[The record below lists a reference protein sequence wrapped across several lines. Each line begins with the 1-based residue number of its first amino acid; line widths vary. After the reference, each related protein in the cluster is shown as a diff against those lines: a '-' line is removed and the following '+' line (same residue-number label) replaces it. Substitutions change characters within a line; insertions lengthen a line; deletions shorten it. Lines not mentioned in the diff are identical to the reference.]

1 MMNIEERNWHALD
14 VSQVKQDVE
23 VDDEGGLSA
32 SSVATRQEQYGKNVL
47 PEKEKTPE
55 IIKFLRQFN
64 DVLVYVLLG
73 AAVVTGFLGEYI
85 DTAVILLVVTVI
97 GVVGYLQENKAEE
110 ALEGIKKMLE
120 TKATVIRDG
129 KQTQIDSSELVIGDL
144 LVLAAGDKVPA
155 DARVILAEK
164 FKVEESALTGE
175 ATTVEKKSDVVAE
188 DAVLADRK
196 NMVYSGTSVATGSAK
211 AIVIAIGEGTELGQI
226 NASIADVKSVKT
238 PLIRQT
244 TKFGQT
250 VSIAILIISVVIY
263 AFGYFYR
270 DYEPIEL
277 MLTTIGLAVAAIPE
291 GLPAVISIILALGVR
306 NMADKKAIVRSL
318 PSVETLG
325 AVSVICTD
333 KTGTLTKNEMTVKQI
348 VTLHHDVEVSGSGYA
363 PTGDI
368 ELNGQPFDLDDD
380 EMMVDL
386 LTVGKTCNDAQLHEE
401 NGEWVIN
408 GDPTEACLLTVAEK
422 AETPIERLKLI
433 SKIPFDSDYK
443 YMATLVD
450 YKGERMIFV
459 KGAPDR
465 LFEMAA
471 AEEFDEAYWDEKR
484 KEIADRGQR
493 VLGAGFKR
501 VDASKESID
510 HEDVENSLTFLGLFG
525 IVDPPRQEAIEAV
538 ASCREAGI
546 RIKMITGDH
555 KDTAVAIA
563 RELGMEVEGALEGRE
578 LTEMSDEEIKEA
590 SIHNDVF
597 ARTSPNDKLR
607 LVTGLQENG
616 LITSMTGDGVNDAPA
631 LKRADIGVAMGI
643 KGTEVA
649 KEAAQMVLVDD
660 NFKTI
665 YNAVREGRRVYD
677 NLKKTILF
685 LLPTNGG
692 QALLVAMSILL
703 GAAAP
708 LSPVQILWV
717 NMVVAITLS
726 LAIAFE
732 PLEEGTMKRPPRPS
746 DVPLLSRY
754 YVFRVTFVSILI
766 GGGSLVINYMLGD
779 FDYSTEK
786 LQTITLNTI
795 VMAQL
800 FHLYNCRTELLP
812 AFNRHFFV
820 NKITF
825 VVSGLLIAL
834 QLLITYVP
842 FMHTLFGTASLSLM
856 DWTYPVVFGFIVFII
871 VEIEKAISRRI
882 LKDRSIH

>member
-1 MMNIEERNWHALD
+1 M
-14 VSQVKQDVE
+14 
-23 VDDEGGLSA
+23 
-32 SSVATRQEQYGKNVL
+32 

-64 DVLVYVLLG
+64 DVLVYVLLA

-85 DTAVILLVVTVI
+85 DTIVIVLVVTII

-110 ALEGIKKMLE
+110 ALEGIKKLLE
-120 TKATVIRDG
+120 TKATVVRNG
-129 KQTQIDSSELVIGDL
+129 KQSEIDSSDLVVGDV

-155 DARVILAEK
+155 DARVVQAEK

-175 ATTVEKKSDVVAE
+175 ATTVEKKSDVVKE
-188 DAVLADRK
+188 ESVLADRK

-211 AIVIAIGEGTELGQI
+211 AIVTAIGEGTELGQI
-226 NASIADVKSVKT
+226 NASISEVQTVKT

-263 AFGYFYR
+263 AFGYFLR
-270 DYEPIEL
+270 DYEPVEL

-306 NMADKKAIVRSL
+306 NMAEQKAIVRSL

-348 VTLHHDVEVSGSGYA
+348 VTANHDIEVSGSGYA
-363 PTGDI
+363 PNGDL

-380 EMMVDL
+380 ESMIDL
-386 LTVGKTCNDAQLHEE
+386 LTVGKTCNDAQLNEE
-401 NGEWVIN
+401 DGDWVIN

-422 AETPIERLKLI
+422 AERPIERLKVI
-433 SKIPFDSDYK
+433 SKIPFDSEYK

-465 LFEMAA
+465 LFDMALS
-471 AEEFDEAYWDEKR
+471 EDFKQDYWDEKR

-493 VLGAGFKR
+493 VLGAGLKR
-501 VDASKESID
+501 VDSSKASID
-510 HEDVENSLTFLGLFG
+510 HEDVEDGLTFLGLFG
-525 IVDPPRQEAIEAV
+525 IVDPPRQEAIDAV
-538 ASCREAGI
+538 AACRDAGI

-563 RELGMEVEGALEGRE
+563 KELGMEVEGALEGRE
-578 LTEMSDEEIKEA
+578 LTDMTDEEIKEA
-590 SIHNDVF
+590 SVHNDVF

-607 LVTGLQENG
+607 LVKGLQENG

-649 KEAAQMVLVDD
+649 KEASQMVLVDD

-732 PLEEGTMKRPPRPS
+732 PLEESTMKRPPRPAN
-746 DVPLLSRY
+746 VPLLSRY
-754 YVFRVTFVSILI
+754 YIFRVTFVSIII
-766 GGGSLVINYMLGD
+766 GGGSLWINYMLGD

-786 LQTITLNTI
+786 LQTITLNAI

-800 FHLYNCRTELLP
+800 FHLYNCRTELAP
-812 AFNRHFFV
+812 AFNRHFFD
-820 NKITF
+820 NKIAF
-825 VVSGLLIAL
+825 LVSALLIAL
-834 QLLITYVP
+834 QFFITYVP
-842 FMHTLFGTASLSLM
+842 FMHTLFGTAPLTWE
-856 DWTYPVVFGFIVFII
+856 DWIYPVAFGAVVFII
-871 VEIEKAISRRI
+871 VEIEKAISRRVI
-882 LKDRSIH
+882 GIRNIH

>member
-1 MMNIEERNWHALD
+1 MQNEDRPWHAL
-14 VSQVKQDVE
+14 E
-23 VDDEGGLSA
+23 VDEVRTHLETDLESGLTTE
-32 SSVATRQEQYGKNVL
+32 SVTRRQEEFGKNVL

-55 IIKFLRQFN
+55 IVKFLRQFN
-64 DVLVYVLLG
+64 DVLVYVLLA

-85 DTAVILLVVTVI
+85 DTIVIVLVVTII

-110 ALEGIKKMLE
+110 ALEGIKKLLE
-120 TKATVIRDG
+120 TKAIVIRNG
-129 KQTQIDSSELVIGDL
+129 KQSEIDSSDLVVGDV

-155 DARVILAEK
+155 DARVVQAEK

-175 ATTVEKKSDVVAE
+175 ATTVEKKPDVVKE

-196 NMVYSGTSVATGSAK
+196 NMVYSGTSVVTGSAK
-211 AIVIAIGEGTELGQI
+211 AIVTAIGEGTELGQI
-226 NASIADVKSVKT
+226 NASISEVQTVKT

-263 AFGYFYR
+263 AFGYFLR
-270 DYEPIEL
+270 EYEPVEL

-306 NMADKKAIVRSL
+306 NMAEQKAIVRSL

-348 VTLHHDVEVSGSGYA
+348 VTAKHDIEVSGSGYA
-363 PTGDI
+363 PNGNL

-380 EMMVDL
+380 ESMIDL
-386 LTVGKTCNDAQLHEE
+386 LTVGKTCNDAQLNEE
-401 NGEWVIN
+401 DRNWVIN

-422 AETPIERLKLI
+422 AERPIERLKVI
-433 SKIPFDSDYK
+433 SKIPFDSEYK

-465 LFEMAA
+465 LFDMVSSED
-471 AEEFDEAYWDEKR
+471 FKQDYWDEKR

-493 VLGAGFKR
+493 VLGAGLKR
-501 VDASKESID
+501 VDSSKASID
-510 HEDVENSLTFLGLFG
+510 HEDVEDGLTFLGLFG
-525 IVDPPRQEAIEAV
+525 IVDPPRPEAIEAV
-538 ASCREAGI
+538 AACRDAGI

-563 RELGMEVEGALEGRE
+563 KELGMEVEGALEGRE
-578 LTEMSDEEIKEA
+578 LTDMTDEEIKEA
-590 SIHNDVF
+590 SVHNDVF

-607 LVTGLQENG
+607 LVKGLQENG
-616 LITSMTGDGVNDAPA
+616 LITAMTGDGVNDAPA

-649 KEAAQMVLVDD
+649 KEASQMILVDD

-732 PLEEGTMKRPPRPS
+732 PLEESTMKRPPRPAN
-746 DVPLLSRY
+746 VPLLSRY
-754 YVFRVTFVSILI
+754 YIFRVIFVSIII
-766 GGGSLVINYMLGD
+766 GGGSLWINYMLGD
-779 FDYSTEK
+779 FDYSTDK
-786 LQTITLNTI
+786 LQTITLNAI

-800 FHLYNCRTELLP
+800 FHLYNCRTELAP
-812 AFNRHFFV
+812 AFNRHFFD
-820 NKITF
+820 NKIAF
-825 VVSGLLIAL
+825 LVSALLIAL
-834 QLLITYVP
+834 QLFITYVP
-842 FMHTLFGTASLSLM
+842 FMHTLFGTASLTWE
-856 DWTYPVVFGFIVFII
+856 DWIYPVAFGAVVFII
-871 VEIEKAISRRI
+871 VEIEKAISRRVI
-882 LKDRSIH
+882 GNRNIH

>member
-1 MMNIEERNWHALD
+1 MQKEDRPWHAL
-14 VSQVKQDVE
+14 E
-23 VDDEGGLSA
+23 VDEVRTHVETDLESGLTTESVTSRQDEF
-32 SSVATRQEQYGKNVL
+32 GKNVL

-64 DVLVYVLLG
+64 DVLVYVLLA

-85 DTAVILLVVTVI
+85 DTIVIVLVVTII

-110 ALEGIKKMLE
+110 ALEGIKKLLE
-120 TKATVIRDG
+120 TKATVVRNG
-129 KQTQIDSSELVIGDL
+129 KQSEIDSSDLVVGDV

-155 DARVILAEK
+155 DARVVQAEK

-175 ATTVEKKSDVVAE
+175 ATTVEKKSDVVKE
-188 DAVLADRK
+188 ESVLADRK

-211 AIVIAIGEGTELGQI
+211 AIVTAIGEGTELGQI
-226 NASIADVKSVKT
+226 NASISEVQTVKT

-263 AFGYFYR
+263 AFGYFLR
-270 DYEPIEL
+270 DYEPVEL

-306 NMADKKAIVRSL
+306 NMAEQKAIVRSL

-348 VTLHHDVEVSGSGYA
+348 VTANHDIEVSGSGYA
-363 PTGDI
+363 PNGDL

-380 EMMVDL
+380 ESMIDL
-386 LTVGKTCNDAQLHEE
+386 LTVGKTCNDAQLNEE
-401 NGEWVIN
+401 DGDWVIN

-422 AETPIERLKLI
+422 AERPIERLKVI
-433 SKIPFDSDYK
+433 SKIPFDSEYK

-465 LFEMAA
+465 LFDMALS
-471 AEEFDEAYWDEKR
+471 EDFKQDYWDEKR

-493 VLGAGFKR
+493 VLGAGLKR
-501 VDASKESID
+501 VDSSKASID
-510 HEDVENSLTFLGLFG
+510 HEDVEDGLTFLGLFG
-525 IVDPPRQEAIEAV
+525 IVDPPRQEAIDAV
-538 ASCREAGI
+538 AACRDAGI

-563 RELGMEVEGALEGRE
+563 KELGMEVEGALEGRE
-578 LTEMSDEEIKEA
+578 LTDMTDEEIKEA
-590 SIHNDVF
+590 SVHNDVF

-607 LVTGLQENG
+607 LVKGLQENG

-649 KEAAQMVLVDD
+649 KEASQMVLVDD

-732 PLEEGTMKRPPRPS
+732 PLEESTMKRPPRPAN
-746 DVPLLSRY
+746 VPLLSRY
-754 YVFRVTFVSILI
+754 YIFRVTFVSIII
-766 GGGSLVINYMLGD
+766 GGGSLWINYMLGD

-786 LQTITLNTI
+786 LQTITLNAI

-800 FHLYNCRTELLP
+800 FHLYNCRTELAP
-812 AFNRHFFV
+812 AFNRHFFD
-820 NKITF
+820 NKIAF
-825 VVSGLLIAL
+825 LVSALLIAL
-834 QLLITYVP
+834 QFFITYVP
-842 FMHTLFGTASLSLM
+842 FMHTLFGTAPLTWE
-856 DWTYPVVFGFIVFII
+856 DWIYPVAFGAVVFII
-871 VEIEKAISRRI
+871 VEIEKAISRRVI
-882 LKDRSIH
+882 GNRNIH

>member
-1 MMNIEERNWHALD
+1 MQNADRQWHAL
-14 VSQVKQDVE
+14 E
-23 VDDEGGLSA
+23 VDEVKARVETDIEKGLSKE
-32 SSVATRQEQYGKNVL
+32 SVTSRQEEFGKNVL
-47 PEKEKTPE
+47 PEKEKMPE

-64 DVLVYVLLG
+64 DILVYVLIG

-85 DTAVILLVVTVI
+85 DTIVIVLVVTVI

-110 ALEGIKKMLE
+110 ALEGIKKLLE

-129 KQTQIDSSELVIGDL
+129 KQSEIDSSDLVVGDV

-155 DARVILAEK
+155 DARVVRAEK

-175 ATTVEKKSDVVAE
+175 ATTVEKKPDVVNE
-188 DAVLADRK
+188 EAVLADRK

-211 AIVIAIGEGTELGQI
+211 AIVTAIGEGTELGQI
-226 NASIADVKSVKT
+226 NASISEVQTVKT

-263 AFGYFYR
+263 AFGYFMR
-270 DYEPIEL
+270 DYEPVEL

-306 NMADKKAIVRSL
+306 NMAEQKAIVRSL

-348 VTLHHDVEVSGSGYA
+348 VTAKHDIEVSGSGYA
-363 PTGDI
+363 PNGDL

-380 EMMVDL
+380 ESMIDL
-386 LTVGKTCNDAQLHEE
+386 LTVGKTCNDAQLNEE
-401 NGEWVIN
+401 DGGWVIN

-422 AETPIERLKLI
+422 AERPIERLKVI
-433 SKIPFDSDYK
+433 SKIPFDSEYK

-465 LFEMAA
+465 LFEMASSEDFT
-471 AEEFDEAYWDEKR
+471 EEYWDDKR

-501 VDASKESID
+501 VDSSKQSID

-525 IVDPPRQEAIEAV
+525 IVDPPRQEAIDAV
-538 ASCREAGI
+538 AACRDAGI

-563 RELGMEVEGALEGRE
+563 KELGMEVEGALEGRE
-578 LTEMSDEEIKEA
+578 LTDMSDEEIKEA
-590 SIHNDVF
+590 SVHNDVF

-607 LVTGLQENG
+607 LVKGLQENG

-649 KEAAQMVLVDD
+649 KEASQMVLVDD

-732 PLEEGTMKRPPRPS
+732 PLEESTMKRPPRPAN
-746 DVPLLSRY
+746 VPLLSRY
-754 YVFRVTFVSILI
+754 YIFRVTFVSILI
-766 GGGSLVINYMLGD
+766 GGGSLWINYMLGD

-786 LQTITLNTI
+786 LQTITLNAI

-800 FHLYNCRTELLP
+800 FHLYNCRTELVP
-812 AFNRHFFV
+812 AFNRRFFD
-820 NKITF
+820 NKIAF
-825 VVSGLLIAL
+825 LVSGLLIAL
-834 QLLITYVP
+834 QLFITYVP
-842 FMHTLFGTASLSLM
+842 FMHTLFGTAPLTWE
-856 DWTYPVVFGFIVFII
+856 DWIYPVAFGAVVFVI
-871 VEIEKAISRRI
+871 VEIEKAISRRVI
-882 LKDRSIH
+882 GNQNIH

>member
-1 MMNIEERNWHALD
+1 MQKEDRPWHAL
-14 VSQVKQDVE
+14 E
-23 VDDEGGLSA
+23 VDEVRTHVETDLESGLTTESVTSRQDEF
-32 SSVATRQEQYGKNVL
+32 GKNVL

-55 IIKFLRQFN
+55 IIKFLKQFN
-64 DVLVYVLLG
+64 DVLVYVLLA

-85 DTAVILLVVTVI
+85 DTIVIVLVVTII

-110 ALEGIKKMLE
+110 ALEGIKKLLE
-120 TKATVIRDG
+120 TKATVVRNG
-129 KQTQIDSSELVIGDL
+129 KQSEIDSSDLVVGDV

-155 DARVILAEK
+155 DARVVQAEK

-175 ATTVEKKSDVVAE
+175 ATTVEKKSDVVKE
-188 DAVLADRK
+188 ESVLADRK

-211 AIVIAIGEGTELGQI
+211 AIVTAIGEGTELGQI
-226 NASIADVKSVKT
+226 NASISEVQTVKT

-263 AFGYFYR
+263 AFGYFLR
-270 DYEPIEL
+270 DYEPVEL

-306 NMADKKAIVRSL
+306 NMAEQKAIVRSL

-348 VTLHHDVEVSGSGYA
+348 VTANHDIEVSGSGYA
-363 PTGDI
+363 PNGDL

-380 EMMVDL
+380 ESMIDL
-386 LTVGKTCNDAQLHEE
+386 LTVGKTCNDAQLNEE
-401 NGEWVIN
+401 DGDWVIN

-422 AETPIERLKLI
+422 AERPIERLKVI
-433 SKIPFDSDYK
+433 SKIPFDSEYK

-465 LFEMAA
+465 LFDMALS
-471 AEEFDEAYWDEKR
+471 EDFKQDYWDEKR

-493 VLGAGFKR
+493 VLGAGLKR
-501 VDASKESID
+501 VDSSKASID
-510 HEDVENSLTFLGLFG
+510 HEDVEDGLTFLGLFG
-525 IVDPPRQEAIEAV
+525 IVDPPRQEAIDAV
-538 ASCREAGI
+538 AACRDAGI

-563 RELGMEVEGALEGRE
+563 KELGMEVEGALEGRE
-578 LTEMSDEEIKEA
+578 LTDMTDEEIKEA
-590 SIHNDVF
+590 SVHNDVF

-607 LVTGLQENG
+607 LVKGLQENG

-649 KEAAQMVLVDD
+649 KEASQMVLVDD

-732 PLEEGTMKRPPRPS
+732 PLEESTMKRPPRPAN
-746 DVPLLSRY
+746 VPLLSRY
-754 YVFRVTFVSILI
+754 YIFRVTFVSIII
-766 GGGSLVINYMLGD
+766 GGGSLWINYMLGD

-786 LQTITLNTI
+786 LQTITLNAI

-800 FHLYNCRTELLP
+800 FHLYNCRTELAP
-812 AFNRHFFV
+812 AFNRHFFD
-820 NKITF
+820 NKIAF
-825 VVSGLLIAL
+825 LVSALLIAL
-834 QLLITYVP
+834 QLFITYVP
-842 FMHTLFGTASLSLM
+842 FMHTLFGTAPLTWE
-856 DWTYPVVFGFIVFII
+856 DWIYPVAFGAVVFII
-871 VEIEKAISRRI
+871 VEIEKAISRRVI
-882 LKDRSIH
+882 GNRNIH

>member
-1 MMNIEERNWHALD
+1 MQNEDRPWHAL
-14 VSQVKQDVE
+14 E
-23 VDDEGGLSA
+23 VDEVRTHVETDLESGLTTESVTSRQDEF
-32 SSVATRQEQYGKNVL
+32 GKNVL

-64 DVLVYVLLG
+64 DVLVYVLLA

-85 DTAVILLVVTVI
+85 DTIVIVLVVTII
-97 GVVGYLQENKAEE
+97 GAVGYLQENKAEE
-110 ALEGIKKMLE
+110 ALEGIKKLLE
-120 TKATVIRDG
+120 TKATTVRNG
-129 KQTQIDSSELVIGDL
+129 KQSEIDSSDLVVGDV

-155 DARVILAEK
+155 DARVVQAEK

-175 ATTVEKKSDVVAE
+175 ATTVEKKSDVVKE

-211 AIVIAIGEGTELGQI
+211 AIVTAIGEGTELGQI
-226 NASIADVKSVKT
+226 NASISEVQTVKT

-263 AFGYFYR
+263 AFGYFLR
-270 DYEPIEL
+270 DYEPVEL

-306 NMADKKAIVRSL
+306 NMAEQKAIVRSL

-348 VTLHHDVEVSGSGYA
+348 VTANHDIEVSGSGYA
-363 PTGDI
+363 PNGNL

-380 EMMVDL
+380 ESMIDL
-386 LTVGKTCNDAQLHEE
+386 LTVGKTCNDAQLNEE
-401 NGEWVIN
+401 DGDWVIN

-422 AETPIERLKLI
+422 AERPIERLKVI
-433 SKIPFDSDYK
+433 SKIPFDSEYK

-465 LFEMAA
+465 LFDMASS
-471 AEEFDEAYWDEKR
+471 EDFKQDYWDEKR

-493 VLGAGFKR
+493 VLGAGLKR
-501 VDASKESID
+501 VDSSKASID
-510 HEDVENSLTFLGLFG
+510 HEDVEDGLTFLGLFG

-538 ASCREAGI
+538 AACRDAGI

-563 RELGMEVEGALEGRE
+563 KELGMEVEGALEGRE
-578 LTEMSDEEIKEA
+578 LTDMTDEEIKEA
-590 SIHNDVF
+590 SVHNDVF

-607 LVTGLQENG
+607 LVKGLQENG

-649 KEAAQMVLVDD
+649 KEASQMVLVDD

-732 PLEEGTMKRPPRPS
+732 PLEESTMKRPPRPAN
-746 DVPLLSRY
+746 VPLLSRY
-754 YVFRVTFVSILI
+754 YIFRVTFVSIII
-766 GGGSLVINYMLGD
+766 GGGSLWINYMLGD

-786 LQTITLNTI
+786 LQTITLNAI

-800 FHLYNCRTELLP
+800 FHLYNCRTELVP
-812 AFNRHFFV
+812 AFNRHFFD
-820 NKITF
+820 NKIAF
-825 VVSGLLIAL
+825 LVSALLIAL
-834 QLLITYVP
+834 QLFITYVP
-842 FMHTLFGTASLSLM
+842 FMHTLFGTAPLTWE
-856 DWTYPVVFGFIVFII
+856 DWIYPVAFGAVVFII
-871 VEIEKAISRRI
+871 VEIEKAISRRAI
-882 LKDRSIH
+882 GNRNIH

>member
-1 MMNIEERNWHALD
+1 MQNEDRPWHAL
-14 VSQVKQDVE
+14 E
-23 VDDEGGLSA
+23 VDEVRTHVETDLESGLTTE
-32 SSVATRQEQYGKNVL
+32 SVTSRQDKFGKNVL

-64 DVLVYVLLG
+64 DVLVYVLLA

-85 DTAVILLVVTVI
+85 DTIVIVLVVTII

-110 ALEGIKKMLE
+110 ALEGIKKLLE
-120 TKATVIRDG
+120 TKATIVRNG
-129 KQTQIDSSELVIGDL
+129 KQSEIDSSDLVVGDV

-155 DARVILAEK
+155 DARVVQAEK

-175 ATTVEKKSDVVAE
+175 ATTVEKKSDVVKE

-211 AIVIAIGEGTELGQI
+211 AIVTAIGEGTELGQI
-226 NASIADVKSVKT
+226 NASISEVQTVKT

-263 AFGYFYR
+263 AFGYFLR
-270 DYEPIEL
+270 DYEPVEL

-306 NMADKKAIVRSL
+306 NMAEQKAIVRSL

-348 VTLHHDVEVSGSGYA
+348 VTANHDIEVSGSGYA
-363 PTGDI
+363 PNGDL

-380 EMMVDL
+380 ESMIDL
-386 LTVGKTCNDAQLHEE
+386 LTVGKTCNDAQLNEE
-401 NGEWVIN
+401 DGDWVIN

-422 AETPIERLKLI
+422 AERPIERLKVI
-433 SKIPFDSDYK
+433 SKIPFDSEYK

-465 LFEMAA
+465 LFDMASS
-471 AEEFDEAYWDEKR
+471 EDFKQDYWDEKR

-493 VLGAGFKR
+493 VLGAGLKR
-501 VDASKESID
+501 VDSSKASID
-510 HEDVENSLTFLGLFG
+510 HEDVEDGLTFLGLFG
-525 IVDPPRQEAIEAV
+525 IVDPPRQEAIDAV
-538 ASCREAGI
+538 AACRDAGI

-563 RELGMEVEGALEGRE
+563 KELGMEVEGAIEGRE
-578 LTEMSDEEIKEA
+578 LTDMTDEEIKEA
-590 SIHNDVF
+590 SVHNDVF

-607 LVTGLQENG
+607 LVKGLQENG

-649 KEAAQMVLVDD
+649 KEASQMVLVDD

-732 PLEEGTMKRPPRPS
+732 PLEESTMKRPPRPAN
-746 DVPLLSRY
+746 VPLLSRY
-754 YVFRVTFVSILI
+754 YIFRVTFVSIII
-766 GGGSLVINYMLGD
+766 GGGSLWINYMLGD

-786 LQTITLNTI
+786 LQTITLNAI

-800 FHLYNCRTELLP
+800 FHLYNCRTELAP
-812 AFNRHFFV
+812 AFNRHFFD
-820 NKITF
+820 NKIAF
-825 VVSGLLIAL
+825 LVSALLIAL
-834 QLLITYVP
+834 QLFITYVP
-842 FMHTLFGTASLSLM
+842 FMHTLFGTAPLTWE
-856 DWTYPVVFGFIVFII
+856 DWIYPVAFGAVVFII
-871 VEIEKAISRRI
+871 VEIEKAISRRVI
-882 LKDRSIH
+882 DNRNIH

>member
-1 MMNIEERNWHALD
+1 MQNEDRPWHAL
-14 VSQVKQDVE
+14 E
-23 VDDEGGLSA
+23 VDEVRTHVETDLESGLTTESVTSRQDEF
-32 SSVATRQEQYGKNVL
+32 GKNVL

-64 DVLVYVLLG
+64 DVLVYVLLA

-85 DTAVILLVVTVI
+85 DTIVIVLVVTII

-110 ALEGIKKMLE
+110 ALEGIKKLLE
-120 TKATVIRDG
+120 TKATVVRNG
-129 KQTQIDSSELVIGDL
+129 KQSEIDSSDLVVGDV

-155 DARVILAEK
+155 DARVVQAEK

-175 ATTVEKKSDVVAE
+175 ATTVEKKSDVVKE
-188 DAVLADRK
+188 ESVLADRK

-211 AIVIAIGEGTELGQI
+211 AIVTAIGEGTELGQI
-226 NASIADVKSVKT
+226 NASISEVQTVKT

-263 AFGYFYR
+263 AFGYFLR
-270 DYEPIEL
+270 DYEPVEL

-306 NMADKKAIVRSL
+306 NMAEQKAIVRSL

-348 VTLHHDVEVSGSGYA
+348 VTAKHDIEVSGSGYA
-363 PTGDI
+363 PNGDL

-380 EMMVDL
+380 ESMIDL
-386 LTVGKTCNDAQLHEE
+386 LTVGKTCNDAQLNEE
-401 NGEWVIN
+401 DGDWVIN

-422 AETPIERLKLI
+422 AERPIERLKVI
-433 SKIPFDSDYK
+433 SKIPFDSEYK

-465 LFEMAA
+465 LFDMASS
-471 AEEFDEAYWDEKR
+471 EDFKQDYWDEKR

-493 VLGAGFKR
+493 VLGAGLKR
-501 VDASKESID
+501 VDSTKASID
-510 HEDVENSLTFLGLFG
+510 HEDVEDGLTFLGLFG
-525 IVDPPRQEAIEAV
+525 IVDPPRQEAIDAV
-538 ASCREAGI
+538 AACRDAGI

-563 RELGMEVEGALEGRE
+563 KELGMEVEGALEGRE
-578 LTEMSDEEIKEA
+578 LTDMTDEEIKEA
-590 SIHNDVF
+590 SVHNDVF

-607 LVTGLQENG
+607 LVKGLQENG

-649 KEAAQMVLVDD
+649 KEASQMVLVDD

-732 PLEEGTMKRPPRPS
+732 PLEESTMKRPPRPAN
-746 DVPLLSRY
+746 VPLLSRY
-754 YVFRVTFVSILI
+754 YIFRVTFVSIII
-766 GGGSLVINYMLGD
+766 GGGSLWINYMLGD

-786 LQTITLNTI
+786 LQTITLNAI

-800 FHLYNCRTELLP
+800 FHLYNCRTELAP
-812 AFNRHFFV
+812 AFNRHFFD
-820 NKITF
+820 NKIAF
-825 VVSGLLIAL
+825 LVSALLIAL
-834 QLLITYVP
+834 QLFITYVP
-842 FMHTLFGTASLSLM
+842 FMHTLFGTAPLTWE
-856 DWTYPVVFGFIVFII
+856 DWIYPVAFGAVVFII
-871 VEIEKAISRRI
+871 VEIEKAISRRVI
-882 LKDRSIH
+882 GNRNIH

>member
-1 MMNIEERNWHALD
+1 MQNENREWHALEVD
-14 VSQVKQDVE
+14 EVQSHVETDVE
-23 VDDEGGLSA
+23 SGLSKQT
-32 SSVATRQEQYGKNVL
+32 VTNRQEEFGKNVL

-64 DVLVYVLLG
+64 DILVYVLLG

-85 DTAVILLVVTVI
+85 DTIVIVLVVTVI

-110 ALEGIKKMLE
+110 ALEGIKKLLE

-129 KQTQIDSSELVIGDL
+129 KQSEIDSSDLVVGDI

-155 DARVILAEK
+155 DARVIQAEK

-175 ATTVEKKSDVVAE
+175 ATTVEKKPDVVKE
-188 DAVLADRK
+188 EAVLADRK

-211 AIVIAIGEGTELGQI
+211 AIVTAIGEGTELGQI
-226 NASIADVKSVKT
+226 NASISEVQTVKT

-250 VSIAILIISVVIY
+250 VSIAILIISVIIY
-263 AFGYFYR
+263 AFGYFLR
-270 DYEPIEL
+270 DYEPVEL

-306 NMADKKAIVRSL
+306 NMAEQKAIVRSL

-348 VTLHHDVEVSGSGYA
+348 VTAKHDIEVSGSGYV
-363 PTGDI
+363 PNGDL

-380 EMMVDL
+380 ESMIDL
-386 LTVGKTCNDAQLHEE
+386 LTVGKTCNDAQLNEE
-401 NGEWVIN
+401 DGDWVIN

-422 AETPIERLKLI
+422 AERPIERLKVI
-433 SKIPFDSDYK
+433 SKIPFDSEYK
-443 YMATLVD
+443 YMATLVE
-450 YKGERMIFV
+450 YKNERMIFV

-465 LFEMAA
+465 LFEMATTDGFNQ
-471 AEEFDEAYWDEKR
+471 EYWDEKR

-493 VLGAGFKR
+493 VLGAGLKR
-501 VDASKESID
+501 VDSSKQSID
-510 HEDVENSLTFLGLFG
+510 HEDVEDGLTFLGLFG
-525 IVDPPRQEAIEAV
+525 IVDPPRQEAIDAV
-538 ASCREAGI
+538 AACRDAGI

-563 RELGMEVEGALEGRE
+563 KELGMEVEGALEGRE
-578 LTEMSDEEIKEA
+578 LTDMSDEEIKEA
-590 SIHNDVF
+590 SVHNDVF

-607 LVTGLQENG
+607 LVKGLQENG

-649 KEAAQMVLVDD
+649 KEASQMVLVDD

-732 PLEEGTMKRPPRPS
+732 PLEESTMKRPPRPAN
-746 DVPLLSRY
+746 VPLLSRY

-766 GGGSLVINYMLGD
+766 GGGSLWINYMLGD

-786 LQTITLNTI
+786 LQTITLNAI

-800 FHLYNCRTELLP
+800 FHLYNCRTELVP
-812 AFNRHFFV
+812 AFNRRFFD
-820 NKITF
+820 NKIAF
-825 VVSGLLIAL
+825 LVSGLLIAL
-834 QLLITYVP
+834 QLFITYVP
-842 FMHTLFGTASLSLM
+842 FMHTLFGTAPLTWE
-856 DWTYPVVFGFIVFII
+856 DWIYPVAFGAVVFII
-871 VEIEKAISRRI
+871 VEIEKAISRRVNGNQN
-882 LKDRSIH
+882 IH

>member
-1 MMNIEERNWHALD
+1 MQNENREWHAL
-14 VSQVKQDVE
+14 E
-23 VDDEGGLSA
+23 VDKVQSHVETNVESGLSKQT
-32 SSVATRQEQYGKNVL
+32 VTNRQEEFGKNVL

-64 DVLVYVLLG
+64 DILVYVLLG

-85 DTAVILLVVTVI
+85 DTIVIVLVVTVI

-110 ALEGIKKMLE
+110 ALEGIKKLLE

-129 KQTQIDSSELVIGDL
+129 KQSEIDSSDLVVGDI

-155 DARVILAEK
+155 DARVIQAEK

-175 ATTVEKKSDVVAE
+175 ATTVEKKPDVVKE
-188 DAVLADRK
+188 EAVLADRK

-211 AIVIAIGEGTELGQI
+211 AIVTAIGEGTELGQI
-226 NASIADVKSVKT
+226 NASISEVQTVKT

-250 VSIAILIISVVIY
+250 VSIAILIISVIIY
-263 AFGYFYR
+263 AFGYFLR
-270 DYEPIEL
+270 DYEPVEL

-306 NMADKKAIVRSL
+306 NMAEQKAIVRSL

-348 VTLHHDVEVSGSGYA
+348 VTAKHDIEVSGSGYA
-363 PTGDI
+363 PNGDL

-380 EMMVDL
+380 ESMIDL
-386 LTVGKTCNDAQLHEE
+386 LTVGKTCNDAHLNEE
-401 NGEWVIN
+401 DGEWVIN

-422 AETPIERLKLI
+422 AERPIERLKVI
-433 SKIPFDSDYK
+433 SKIPFDSEYK
-443 YMATLVD
+443 YMATLVE
-450 YKGERMIFV
+450 YKDERMIFV

-465 LFEMAA
+465 LFDMATTDGFNQ
-471 AEEFDEAYWDEKR
+471 EYWDEKR

-493 VLGAGFKR
+493 VLGAGLKR
-501 VDASKESID
+501 VDSSKQSID
-510 HEDVENSLTFLGLFG
+510 HEDVEDGLTFLGLFG
-525 IVDPPRQEAIEAV
+525 IVDPPRQEAIDAV
-538 ASCREAGI
+538 AACRDAGI

-563 RELGMEVEGALEGRE
+563 KELGMEVEGALEGRE
-578 LTEMSDEEIKEA
+578 LTDMSDEEIKEA
-590 SIHNDVF
+590 SVHNDVF

-607 LVTGLQENG
+607 LVKGLQENG

-649 KEAAQMVLVDD
+649 KEASQMVLVDD

-732 PLEEGTMKRPPRPS
+732 PLEESTMKRPPRPAN
-746 DVPLLSRY
+746 VPLLSRY
-754 YVFRVTFVSILI
+754 YIFRVTFVSILI
-766 GGGSLVINYMLGD
+766 GGGSLWINYMLGD

-786 LQTITLNTI
+786 LQTITLNAI

-800 FHLYNCRTELLP
+800 FHLYNCRTELVP
-812 AFNRHFFV
+812 AFNRRFFD
-820 NKITF
+820 NKIAF
-825 VVSGLLIAL
+825 LVSGLLIAL
-834 QLLITYVP
+834 QLFITYVP
-842 FMHTLFGTASLSLM
+842 FMHTLFGTAPLTWE
-856 DWTYPVVFGFIVFII
+856 DWIYPVAFGAVVFII
-871 VEIEKAISRRI
+871 VEIEKAISRRVI
-882 LKDRSIH
+882 GNKNIH

>member
-1 MMNIEERNWHALD
+1 MQKEDRPWHAL
-14 VSQVKQDVE
+14 E
-23 VDDEGGLSA
+23 VDEVRTHVETDLESGLTTESVTSRQDEF
-32 SSVATRQEQYGKNVL
+32 GKNVL

-64 DVLVYVLLG
+64 DVLVYVLLA

-85 DTAVILLVVTVI
+85 DTIVIVLVVTII

-110 ALEGIKKMLE
+110 ALEGIKKLLE
-120 TKATVIRDG
+120 TKATVVRNG
-129 KQTQIDSSELVIGDL
+129 KQSEIDSSDLVVGDV

-155 DARVILAEK
+155 DARVVQAEK

-175 ATTVEKKSDVVAE
+175 ATTVEKKSDVVKE
-188 DAVLADRK
+188 ESVLADRK

-211 AIVIAIGEGTELGQI
+211 AIVTAIGEGTELGQI
-226 NASIADVKSVKT
+226 NASISEVQTVKT

-263 AFGYFYR
+263 AFGYFLR
-270 DYEPIEL
+270 DYEPVEL

-306 NMADKKAIVRSL
+306 NMAEQKAIVRSL

-348 VTLHHDVEVSGSGYA
+348 VTANHDIEVSGSGYA
-363 PTGDI
+363 PNGDL

-380 EMMVDL
+380 ESMIDL
-386 LTVGKTCNDAQLHEE
+386 LTVGKTCNDAQLNEE
-401 NGEWVIN
+401 DGDWVIN

-422 AETPIERLKLI
+422 AERPIERLKVI
-433 SKIPFDSDYK
+433 SKIPFDSEYK

-465 LFEMAA
+465 LFYMASS
-471 AEEFDEAYWDEKR
+471 EDFKQDYWDEKR

-493 VLGAGFKR
+493 VLGAGLKR
-501 VDASKESID
+501 VDSSKASID
-510 HEDVENSLTFLGLFG
+510 HEDVEDGLTFLGLFG
-525 IVDPPRQEAIEAV
+525 IVDPPRQEAIDAV
-538 ASCREAGI
+538 AACRDAGI

-563 RELGMEVEGALEGRE
+563 KELGMEVEGALEGRE
-578 LTEMSDEEIKEA
+578 LTDMTDEEIKEA
-590 SIHNDVF
+590 SVHNDVF

-607 LVTGLQENG
+607 LVKGLQENG

-649 KEAAQMVLVDD
+649 KEASQMVLVDD

-732 PLEEGTMKRPPRPS
+732 PLEESTMKRPPRPAN
-746 DVPLLSRY
+746 VPLLSRY
-754 YVFRVTFVSILI
+754 YIFRVTFVSIII
-766 GGGSLVINYMLGD
+766 GGGSLWINYMLGD

-786 LQTITLNTI
+786 LQTITLNAI

-800 FHLYNCRTELLP
+800 FHLYNCRTELAP
-812 AFNRHFFV
+812 AFNRHFFD
-820 NKITF
+820 NKIAF
-825 VVSGLLIAL
+825 LVSALLIAL
-834 QLLITYVP
+834 QLFITYVP
-842 FMHTLFGTASLSLM
+842 FMHTLFGTAPLTWE
-856 DWTYPVVFGFIVFII
+856 DWIYPVAFGAVVFII
-871 VEIEKAISRRI
+871 VEIEKAISRRVI
-882 LKDRSIH
+882 GNRNIH

>member
-1 MMNIEERNWHALD
+1 MQNEDRPWHAL
-14 VSQVKQDVE
+14 E
-23 VDDEGGLSA
+23 VDEVRTHVETDLESGLTTESVTSRQDEF
-32 SSVATRQEQYGKNVL
+32 GKNVL

-64 DVLVYVLLG
+64 DVLVYVLLA

-85 DTAVILLVVTVI
+85 DTIVIVLVVTII

-110 ALEGIKKMLE
+110 ALEGIKKLLE
-120 TKATVIRDG
+120 TKATIVRNG
-129 KQTQIDSSELVIGDL
+129 KQSEIDSSDLVVGDV

-155 DARVILAEK
+155 DARVVQAEK

-175 ATTVEKKSDVVAE
+175 ATTVEKKSDVVKE

-211 AIVIAIGEGTELGQI
+211 AIVTAIGEGTELGQI
-226 NASIADVKSVKT
+226 NASISEVQTVKT

-263 AFGYFYR
+263 AFGYFLR
-270 DYEPIEL
+270 DYEPVEL

-306 NMADKKAIVRSL
+306 NMAEQKAIVRSL

-348 VTLHHDVEVSGSGYA
+348 VTANHDIEVSGSGYA
-363 PTGDI
+363 PNGDL

-380 EMMVDL
+380 ESMIDL
-386 LTVGKTCNDAQLHEE
+386 LTVGKTCNDSQLNEE
-401 NGEWVIN
+401 DGDWVIN

-422 AETPIERLKLI
+422 AERPIERLKVI
-433 SKIPFDSDYK
+433 SKIPFDSEYK

-465 LFEMAA
+465 LFDMASS
-471 AEEFDEAYWDEKR
+471 EDFKQDYWDEKR

-493 VLGAGFKR
+493 VLGAGLKR
-501 VDASKESID
+501 VDSSKASID
-510 HEDVENSLTFLGLFG
+510 HEDVEDGLTFLGLFG
-525 IVDPPRQEAIEAV
+525 IVDPPRQEAIDAV
-538 ASCREAGI
+538 AACRDAGI

-563 RELGMEVEGALEGRE
+563 KELGMEVEGALEGRE
-578 LTEMSDEEIKEA
+578 LTDMTDEEIKEA
-590 SIHNDVF
+590 SVHNDVF

-607 LVTGLQENG
+607 LVKGLQENG

-649 KEAAQMVLVDD
+649 KEASQMVLVDD

-732 PLEEGTMKRPPRPS
+732 PLEESTMKRPPRPAN
-746 DVPLLSRY
+746 VPLLSRY
-754 YVFRVTFVSILI
+754 YIFRVTFVSIII
-766 GGGSLVINYMLGD
+766 GGGSLWINYMLGD

-786 LQTITLNTI
+786 LQTITLNAI

-800 FHLYNCRTELLP
+800 FHLYNCRTELAP
-812 AFNRHFFV
+812 AFNRHFFD
-820 NKITF
+820 NKIAF
-825 VVSGLLIAL
+825 LVSALLIAL
-834 QLLITYVP
+834 QLFITYVP
-842 FMHTLFGTASLSLM
+842 FMHTLFGTAPLTWE
-856 DWTYPVVFGFIVFII
+856 DWIYPVAFGAVVFII
-871 VEIEKAISRRI
+871 VEIEKAISRRVI
-882 LKDRSIH
+882 GNRNIH

>member
-1 MMNIEERNWHALD
+1 MQNENREWHAL
-14 VSQVKQDVE
+14 E
-23 VDDEGGLSA
+23 VDKVQSHVETNVESGLSKQT
-32 SSVATRQEQYGKNVL
+32 VTNRQEEFGKNVL

-64 DVLVYVLLG
+64 DILVYVLLG

-85 DTAVILLVVTVI
+85 DTIVIVLVVTVI

-110 ALEGIKKMLE
+110 ALEGIKKLLE

-129 KQTQIDSSELVIGDL
+129 KQSEIDSSDLVVGDI

-155 DARVILAEK
+155 DARVIQAEK

-175 ATTVEKKSDVVAE
+175 ATTVEKKPDVVKE
-188 DAVLADRK
+188 EAVLADRK

-211 AIVIAIGEGTELGQI
+211 AIVTAIGEGTELGQI
-226 NASIADVKSVKT
+226 NASISEVQTVKT

-250 VSIAILIISVVIY
+250 VSIAILIISVIIY
-263 AFGYFYR
+263 AFGYFLR
-270 DYEPIEL
+270 DYEPVEL

-306 NMADKKAIVRSL
+306 NMAEQKAIVRSL

-325 AVSVICTD
+325 AVSIICTD

-348 VTLHHDVEVSGSGYA
+348 VTAKHDIEVSGSGYA
-363 PTGDI
+363 PNGDL

-380 EMMVDL
+380 ESMIDL
-386 LTVGKTCNDAQLHEE
+386 LTVGKTCNDAHLNEE
-401 NGEWVIN
+401 DGNWIIN

-422 AETPIERLKLI
+422 AERPIERLKVI
-433 SKIPFDSDYK
+433 SKIPFDSEYK
-443 YMATLVD
+443 YMATLVE
-450 YKGERMIFV
+450 YKDERMIFV

-465 LFEMAA
+465 LYDMATTDGFKQ
-471 AEEFDEAYWDEKR
+471 EYWDEKR

-493 VLGAGFKR
+493 VLGAGLKR
-501 VDASKESID
+501 VDSSKQSID
-510 HEDVENSLTFLGLFG
+510 HEDVEDGLIFLGLFG
-525 IVDPPRQEAIEAV
+525 IVDPPRQEAIDAV
-538 ASCREAGI
+538 AACRDAGI

-563 RELGMEVEGALEGRE
+563 KELGMEVEGALEGRE
-578 LTEMSDEEIKEA
+578 LTNMSDEEIKEA
-590 SIHNDVF
+590 SVHNDVF

-607 LVTGLQENG
+607 LVKGLQENG

-649 KEAAQMVLVDD
+649 KEASQMVLVDD

-703 GAAAP
+703 GATAP

-732 PLEEGTMKRPPRPS
+732 PLEESTMKRPPRPAN
-746 DVPLLSRY
+746 VPLLSRY
-754 YVFRVTFVSILI
+754 YIFRVTFVSILI
-766 GGGSLVINYMLGD
+766 GGGSLWINYMLGD

-786 LQTITLNTI
+786 LQTITLNAI

-800 FHLYNCRTELLP
+800 FHLYNCRTELVP
-812 AFNRHFFV
+812 AFNRRFFD
-820 NKITF
+820 NKIAF
-825 VVSGLLIAL
+825 LVSGLLIAL
-834 QLLITYVP
+834 QLFITYVP
-842 FMHTLFGTASLSLM
+842 FMHTLFGTAPLTWV
-856 DWTYPVVFGFIVFII
+856 DWIYPVAFGAVVFII
-871 VEIEKAISRRI
+871 VEIEKAISRRVI
-882 LKDRSIH
+882 GNQNIH

>member
-1 MMNIEERNWHALD
+1 MQNEDRPWHAL
-14 VSQVKQDVE
+14 E
-23 VDDEGGLSA
+23 VDEVRTHVETDLESGLTTESVTSRQDEF
-32 SSVATRQEQYGKNVL
+32 GKNVL

-64 DVLVYVLLG
+64 DVLVYVLLA

-85 DTAVILLVVTVI
+85 DTIVIVLVVTII

-110 ALEGIKKMLE
+110 ALEGIKKLLE
-120 TKATVIRDG
+120 TKATIVRNG
-129 KQTQIDSSELVIGDL
+129 KQSEIDSSDLVVGDV

-155 DARVILAEK
+155 DARIVQAEK

-175 ATTVEKKSDVVAE
+175 ATTVEKKSDVVKE

-211 AIVIAIGEGTELGQI
+211 AIVTAIGEGTELGQI
-226 NASIADVKSVKT
+226 NASISEVQTVKT

-263 AFGYFYR
+263 AFGYFLR
-270 DYEPIEL
+270 DYEPVEL

-306 NMADKKAIVRSL
+306 NMAEQKAIVRSL

-348 VTLHHDVEVSGSGYA
+348 VTANHDIEVSGSGYA
-363 PTGDI
+363 PNGDL

-380 EMMVDL
+380 ESMIDL
-386 LTVGKTCNDAQLHEE
+386 LTVGKTCNDSQLNEE
-401 NGEWVIN
+401 NGDWVIN

-422 AETPIERLKLI
+422 AERPIERLKVI
-433 SKIPFDSDYK
+433 SKIPFDSEYK

-465 LFEMAA
+465 LFDMASS
-471 AEEFDEAYWDEKR
+471 EDFKQDYWDEKR

-493 VLGAGFKR
+493 VLGAGLKR
-501 VDASKESID
+501 VDSSKASID
-510 HEDVENSLTFLGLFG
+510 HEDVEDGLTFLGLFG
-525 IVDPPRQEAIEAV
+525 IVDPPRQEAIDAV
-538 ASCREAGI
+538 AACRDAGI

-563 RELGMEVEGALEGRE
+563 KELGMEVEGALEGRE
-578 LTEMSDEEIKEA
+578 LTDMTDEEIKEA
-590 SIHNDVF
+590 SVHNDVF

-607 LVTGLQENG
+607 LVKGLQENG

-649 KEAAQMVLVDD
+649 KEASQMVLVDD

-732 PLEEGTMKRPPRPS
+732 PLEESTMKRPPRPAN
-746 DVPLLSRY
+746 VPLLSRY
-754 YVFRVTFVSILI
+754 YIFRVTFVSIII
-766 GGGSLVINYMLGD
+766 GGGSLWINYMLGD

-786 LQTITLNTI
+786 LQTITLNAI

-800 FHLYNCRTELLP
+800 FHLYNCRTELAP
-812 AFNRHFFV
+812 AFNRHFFD
-820 NKITF
+820 NKIAF
-825 VVSGLLIAL
+825 LVSALLIAL
-834 QLLITYVP
+834 QLFITYVP
-842 FMHTLFGTASLSLM
+842 FMHTLFGTAPLTWE
-856 DWTYPVVFGFIVFII
+856 DWIYPVAFGAVVFII
-871 VEIEKAISRRI
+871 VEIEKAISRRVI
-882 LKDRSIH
+882 GNRNIH

>member
-1 MMNIEERNWHALD
+1 MQNEDRQWHALEID
-14 VSQVKQDVE
+14 EVQSLVE
-23 VDDEGGLSA
+23 TDLESGLKRDTVTS
-32 SSVATRQEQYGKNVL
+32 RQEEFGKNVL

-55 IIKFLRQFN
+55 IIKFLKQFN
-64 DVLVYVLLG
+64 DILVYVLLG

-85 DTAVILLVVTVI
+85 DTIVIVLVVTII

-110 ALEGIKKMLE
+110 ALEGIKKLLE

-129 KQTQIDSSELVIGDL
+129 KQSEIDSSDLVVGDV

-155 DARVILAEK
+155 DARVVQAEK

-175 ATTVEKKSDVVAE
+175 ATTVEKKSDIVKE
-188 DAVLADRK
+188 EAVLADRK

-226 NASIADVKSVKT
+226 NASISEVQTVKT

-250 VSIAILIISVVIY
+250 VSIAILIISVIIY
-263 AFGYFYR
+263 AFGYFLR
-270 DYEPIEL
+270 DYEPVEL

-306 NMADKKAIVRSL
+306 NMAEKKAIVRSL

-348 VTLHHDVEVSGSGYA
+348 VTAHHDVEVSGSGYA
-363 PTGDI
+363 PNGDI

-380 EMMVDL
+380 ESMVDL
-386 LTVGKTCNDAQLHEE
+386 LTVGKTCNDSQLNEE
-401 NGEWVIN
+401 DGDWVIN

-422 AETPIERLKLI
+422 AERPIERLKVI
-433 SKIPFDSDYK
+433 SKIPFDSEYK

-450 YKGERMIFV
+450 YNEERMIFV

-465 LFEMAA
+465 LFEMVAS
-471 AEEFDEAYWDEKR
+471 EDFTQDYWDEKR

-501 VDASKESID
+501 VDHSKQSID
-510 HEDVENSLTFLGLFG
+510 HEDVENGLTFLGLFG

-538 ASCREAGI
+538 AACRDAGI

-563 RELGMEVEGALEGRE
+563 KELGMEVEGALEGRE
-578 LTEMSDEEIKEA
+578 LTDMSDEEIKEA

-607 LVTGLQENG
+607 LVKGLQENG

-631 LKRADIGVAMGI
+631 LKRADIGVSMGI

-649 KEAAQMVLVDD
+649 KEASQMVLVDD

-717 NMVVAITLS
+717 NMVVAVTLS

-732 PLEEGTMKRPPRPS
+732 PLEESTMKRPPRPAN
-746 DVPLLSRY
+746 VPLLSRY
-754 YVFRVTFVSILI
+754 YIFRVTFVSILI
-766 GGGSLVINYMLGD
+766 GGGSLWINYMLGD

-786 LQTITLNTI
+786 LQTITLNAI

-800 FHLYNCRTELLP
+800 FHLYNCRTELVP
-812 AFNRHFFV
+812 AFNRHFFE
-820 NKITF
+820 NKIAF
-825 VVSGLLIAL
+825 LVSGLLIAL
-834 QLLITYVP
+834 QLFITYVP
-842 FMHTLFGTASLSLM
+842 FMHTLFGTAPLTWE
-856 DWTYPVVFGFIVFII
+856 DWIYPVAFGLAVFLI
-871 VEIEKAISRRI
+871 VEIEKAISRRVI
-882 LKDRSIH
+882 GNQNIH

>member
-1 MMNIEERNWHALD
+1 MQNEDRPWHAL
-14 VSQVKQDVE
+14 E
-23 VDDEGGLSA
+23 VDEVRTHVETDLESGLTTESVTSRQDEF
-32 SSVATRQEQYGKNVL
+32 GKNVL

-64 DVLVYVLLG
+64 DVLVYVLLA

-85 DTAVILLVVTVI
+85 DTIVIVLVVTII

-110 ALEGIKKMLE
+110 ALEGIKKLLE
-120 TKATVIRDG
+120 TKATIVRNG
-129 KQTQIDSSELVIGDL
+129 KQSEIDSSDLVVGDV

-155 DARVILAEK
+155 DARVVQAEK

-175 ATTVEKKSDVVAE
+175 ATTVEKKSDVVKE
-188 DAVLADRK
+188 EAVLADRK

-211 AIVIAIGEGTELGQI
+211 AIVTAIGEGTELGQI
-226 NASIADVKSVKT
+226 NASISEVQTVKT

-263 AFGYFYR
+263 AFGYFLR
-270 DYEPIEL
+270 DYEPVEL

-306 NMADKKAIVRSL
+306 NMAEQKAIVRSL

-348 VTLHHDVEVSGSGYA
+348 VTAKHDIEVSGSGYA
-363 PTGDI
+363 PNGDL

-380 EMMVDL
+380 ESMIDL
-386 LTVGKTCNDAQLHEE
+386 LTVGKTCNDSQLNEE
-401 NGEWVIN
+401 DGDWVIN

-422 AETPIERLKLI
+422 AERPIERLKVI
-433 SKIPFDSDYK
+433 SKIPFDSEYK

-465 LFEMAA
+465 LFDMASS
-471 AEEFDEAYWDEKR
+471 EDFKQDYWDEKR

-493 VLGAGFKR
+493 VLGAGLKR
-501 VDASKESID
+501 VDSSKASID
-510 HEDVENSLTFLGLFG
+510 HEDVEDGLTFLGLFG
-525 IVDPPRQEAIEAV
+525 IVDPPRQEAIDAV
-538 ASCREAGI
+538 AACRDAGI

-563 RELGMEVEGALEGRE
+563 KELGMEVEGALEGRE
-578 LTEMSDEEIKEA
+578 LTDMTDEEIKEA
-590 SIHNDVF
+590 SVHNDVF

-607 LVTGLQENG
+607 LVNGLQENG

-649 KEAAQMVLVDD
+649 KEASQMVLVDD

-732 PLEEGTMKRPPRPS
+732 PLEESTMKRPPRPAN
-746 DVPLLSRY
+746 VPLLSRY
-754 YVFRVTFVSILI
+754 YIFRVTFVSIII
-766 GGGSLVINYMLGD
+766 GGGSLWINYMLGD

-786 LQTITLNTI
+786 LQTITLNAI

-800 FHLYNCRTELLP
+800 FHLYNCRTELAP
-812 AFNRHFFV
+812 AFNRHFFD
-820 NKITF
+820 NKIAF
-825 VVSGLLIAL
+825 LVSALLIAL
-834 QLLITYVP
+834 QLFITYVP
-842 FMHTLFGTASLSLM
+842 FMHTLFGTAPLTWE
-856 DWTYPVVFGFIVFII
+856 DWIYPVAFGAVVFII
-871 VEIEKAISRRI
+871 VEIEKAISRRVI
-882 LKDRSIH
+882 GNRNIH

>member
-1 MMNIEERNWHALD
+1 MQNEDRPWHAL
-14 VSQVKQDVE
+14 E
-23 VDDEGGLSA
+23 VDEVRTHVETDFESGLTTESVTSRQDEF
-32 SSVATRQEQYGKNVL
+32 GKNVL

-64 DVLVYVLLG
+64 DVLVYVLLA

-85 DTAVILLVVTVI
+85 DTIVIVLVVTII

-110 ALEGIKKMLE
+110 ALEGIKKLLE
-120 TKATVIRDG
+120 TKATIVRNG
-129 KQTQIDSSELVIGDL
+129 KQSEIDSSDLVVGDV

-155 DARVILAEK
+155 DARVVQAEK

-175 ATTVEKKSDVVAE
+175 ATTVEKKSDVVKE
-188 DAVLADRK
+188 EAVLADRK

-211 AIVIAIGEGTELGQI
+211 AIVTAIGEGTELGQI
-226 NASIADVKSVKT
+226 NASISEVQTVKT

-263 AFGYFYR
+263 AFGYFLR
-270 DYEPIEL
+270 DYEPVEL

-306 NMADKKAIVRSL
+306 NMAEQKAIVRSL

-348 VTLHHDVEVSGSGYA
+348 VTAKHDIEVSGSGYA
-363 PTGDI
+363 PNGDL

-380 EMMVDL
+380 ESMIDL
-386 LTVGKTCNDAQLHEE
+386 LTVGKTCNDSQLNEE
-401 NGEWVIN
+401 DGDWVIN

-422 AETPIERLKLI
+422 AERPIERLKVI
-433 SKIPFDSDYK
+433 SKIPFDSEYK

-465 LFEMAA
+465 LFDMASS
-471 AEEFDEAYWDEKR
+471 EDFKQDYWDEKR

-493 VLGAGFKR
+493 VLGAGLKR
-501 VDASKESID
+501 VDSSKASID
-510 HEDVENSLTFLGLFG
+510 HEDVEDGLTFLGLFG
-525 IVDPPRQEAIEAV
+525 IVDPPRQEAIDAV
-538 ASCREAGI
+538 AACRDAGI

-563 RELGMEVEGALEGRE
+563 KELGMEVEGALEGRE
-578 LTEMSDEEIKEA
+578 LTDMTDEEIKEA
-590 SIHNDVF
+590 SVHNDVF

-607 LVTGLQENG
+607 LVKGLQENG

-649 KEAAQMVLVDD
+649 KEASQMVLVDD

-732 PLEEGTMKRPPRPS
+732 PLEESTMKRPPRPAN
-746 DVPLLSRY
+746 VPLLSRY
-754 YVFRVTFVSILI
+754 YIFRVTFVSIII
-766 GGGSLVINYMLGD
+766 GGGSLWINYMLGD

-786 LQTITLNTI
+786 LQTITLNAI

-800 FHLYNCRTELLP
+800 FHLYNCRTELAP
-812 AFNRHFFV
+812 AFNRHFFD
-820 NKITF
+820 NKIAF
-825 VVSGLLIAL
+825 LVSALLIAL
-834 QLLITYVP
+834 QLFITYVP
-842 FMHTLFGTASLSLM
+842 FMHTLFGTAPLTWE
-856 DWTYPVVFGFIVFII
+856 DWIYPVAFGAVVFII
-871 VEIEKAISRRI
+871 VEIEKAISRRVI
-882 LKDRSIH
+882 GNRNIH

>member
-1 MMNIEERNWHALD
+1 MQKEDRPWHAL
-14 VSQVKQDVE
+14 E
-23 VDDEGGLSA
+23 VDEVRTHVETDLESGLTTESVTSRQDEF
-32 SSVATRQEQYGKNVL
+32 GKNVL

-64 DVLVYVLLG
+64 DVLVYVLLA

-85 DTAVILLVVTVI
+85 DTIVIVLVVTII

-110 ALEGIKKMLE
+110 ALEGIKKLLE
-120 TKATVIRDG
+120 TKATVVRNG
-129 KQTQIDSSELVIGDL
+129 KQSEIDSSDLVVGDV

-155 DARVILAEK
+155 DARVVQAEK

-175 ATTVEKKSDVVAE
+175 ATTVEKKSDVVKE
-188 DAVLADRK
+188 ESVLADRK

-211 AIVIAIGEGTELGQI
+211 AIVTAIGEGTELGQI
-226 NASIADVKSVKT
+226 NASISEVQTVKT

-263 AFGYFYR
+263 AFGYFLR
-270 DYEPIEL
+270 DYEPVEL

-306 NMADKKAIVRSL
+306 NMAEQKAIVRSL

-348 VTLHHDVEVSGSGYA
+348 VTANHDIEVSGSGYA
-363 PTGDI
+363 PNGDL

-380 EMMVDL
+380 ESMIDL
-386 LTVGKTCNDAQLHEE
+386 LTVGKTCNDAQLNEE
-401 NGEWVIN
+401 DGDWVIN

-422 AETPIERLKLI
+422 AERPIERLKVI
-433 SKIPFDSDYK
+433 SKIPFDSEYK

-465 LFEMAA
+465 LFDMALS
-471 AEEFDEAYWDEKR
+471 EDFKQDYWDEKR

-493 VLGAGFKR
+493 VLGAGLKR
-501 VDASKESID
+501 VDSSKASID
-510 HEDVENSLTFLGLFG
+510 HEDVEDGLTFLGLFG
-525 IVDPPRQEAIEAV
+525 IVDPPRQEAIDAV
-538 ASCREAGI
+538 AACRDAGI

-563 RELGMEVEGALEGRE
+563 KELGMEVEGALEGRE
-578 LTEMSDEEIKEA
+578 LTDMTDEEIKEA
-590 SIHNDVF
+590 SVHNDVF

-607 LVTGLQENG
+607 LVKGLQENG

-649 KEAAQMVLVDD
+649 KEASQMVLVDD

-732 PLEEGTMKRPPRPS
+732 PLEESTMKRPPRPAN
-746 DVPLLSRY
+746 VPLLSRY
-754 YVFRVTFVSILI
+754 YIFRVTFVSIII
-766 GGGSLVINYMLGD
+766 GGGSLWINYMLGD

-786 LQTITLNTI
+786 LQTITLNAI

-800 FHLYNCRTELLP
+800 FHLYNCRTELAP
-812 AFNRHFFV
+812 AFNRHFFD
-820 NKITF
+820 NKIAF
-825 VVSGLLIAL
+825 LVSALLIAL
-834 QLLITYVP
+834 QLFITYVP
-842 FMHTLFGTASLSLM
+842 FMHTLFGTAPLTWE
-856 DWTYPVVFGFIVFII
+856 DWIYPVAFGAVVFII
-871 VEIEKAISRRI
+871 VEIEKAISRRVI
-882 LKDRSIH
+882 GIRNIH

>member
-1 MMNIEERNWHALD
+1 MQNEDRPWHAL
-14 VSQVKQDVE
+14 E
-23 VDDEGGLSA
+23 VDEVRTHVETDLESGLTTESVTSRQDEF
-32 SSVATRQEQYGKNVL
+32 GKNVL

-64 DVLVYVLLG
+64 DVLVYVLLA

-85 DTAVILLVVTVI
+85 DTIVIVLVVTII
-97 GVVGYLQENKAEE
+97 GAVGYLQENKAEE
-110 ALEGIKKMLE
+110 ALEGIKKLLE
-120 TKATVIRDG
+120 TKATIVRNG
-129 KQTQIDSSELVIGDL
+129 KQSEIDSSDLVVGDV

-155 DARVILAEK
+155 DARVVQAEK

-175 ATTVEKKSDVVAE
+175 ATTVEKKSDVVKE

-211 AIVIAIGEGTELGQI
+211 AIVTAIGEGTELGQI
-226 NASIADVKSVKT
+226 NASISEVQTVKT

-263 AFGYFYR
+263 AFGYFLR
-270 DYEPIEL
+270 DYEPVEL

-306 NMADKKAIVRSL
+306 NMAEQKAIVRSL

-348 VTLHHDVEVSGSGYA
+348 VTANHDIEVSGSGYA
-363 PTGDI
+363 PNGNL

-380 EMMVDL
+380 ESMIDL
-386 LTVGKTCNDAQLHEE
+386 LTVGKTCNDAQLNEE
-401 NGEWVIN
+401 DGDWVIN

-422 AETPIERLKLI
+422 AERPIKRLKVI
-433 SKIPFDSDYK
+433 SKIPFDSEYK

-465 LFEMAA
+465 LFDMASS
-471 AEEFDEAYWDEKR
+471 EDFKQDYWDEKR

-493 VLGAGFKR
+493 VLGAGLKR
-501 VDASKESID
+501 VDSSKASID
-510 HEDVENSLTFLGLFG
+510 HEDVEDGLTFLGLFG

-538 ASCREAGI
+538 AACRDAGI

-563 RELGMEVEGALEGRE
+563 KELGMEVEGALEGRE
-578 LTEMSDEEIKEA
+578 LTDMTDEEIKEA
-590 SIHNDVF
+590 SVHNDVF

-607 LVTGLQENG
+607 LVKGLQENG

-649 KEAAQMVLVDD
+649 KEASQMVLVDD

-732 PLEEGTMKRPPRPS
+732 PLEESTMKRPPRPAN
-746 DVPLLSRY
+746 VPLLSRY
-754 YVFRVTFVSILI
+754 YIFRVTFVSIII
-766 GGGSLVINYMLGD
+766 GGGSLWINYMLGD

-786 LQTITLNTI
+786 LQTITLNAI

-800 FHLYNCRTELLP
+800 FHLYNCRTELAP
-812 AFNRHFFV
+812 AFNRHFFD
-820 NKITF
+820 NKIAF
-825 VVSGLLIAL
+825 LVSALLIAL
-834 QLLITYVP
+834 QLFITYVP
-842 FMHTLFGTASLSLM
+842 FMHTLFGTAPLTWE
-856 DWTYPVVFGFIVFII
+856 DWIYPVAFGAVVFII
-871 VEIEKAISRRI
+871 VEIEKAISRRAI
-882 LKDRSIH
+882 GNRNIH

>member
-1 MMNIEERNWHALD
+1 MQNEDRPWHAL
-14 VSQVKQDVE
+14 E
-23 VDDEGGLSA
+23 VDEVRTHVETDLESGLTTESVTSRQDEF
-32 SSVATRQEQYGKNVL
+32 GKNVL

-64 DVLVYVLLG
+64 DVLVYVLLA

-85 DTAVILLVVTVI
+85 DTIVIVLVVTII

-110 ALEGIKKMLE
+110 ALEGIKKLLE
-120 TKATVIRDG
+120 TKATIVRNG
-129 KQTQIDSSELVIGDL
+129 KQSEIDSSDLVVGDV

-155 DARVILAEK
+155 DARVVQAEK

-175 ATTVEKKSDVVAE
+175 ATTVEKKSDVVKE

-211 AIVIAIGEGTELGQI
+211 AIVTAIGEGTELGQI
-226 NASIADVKSVKT
+226 NASISEVQTVKT

-263 AFGYFYR
+263 AFGYFLR
-270 DYEPIEL
+270 DYEPVEL

-306 NMADKKAIVRSL
+306 NMAEQKAIVRSL

-348 VTLHHDVEVSGSGYA
+348 VTANHDIEVSGSGYA
-363 PTGDI
+363 PNGDL

-380 EMMVDL
+380 ESMIDL
-386 LTVGKTCNDAQLHEE
+386 LTVGKTCNDAQLNEE
-401 NGEWVIN
+401 DGDWVIN

-422 AETPIERLKLI
+422 AERPIERLKVI
-433 SKIPFDSDYK
+433 SKIPFDSEYK

-465 LFEMAA
+465 LFDMASS
-471 AEEFDEAYWDEKR
+471 EDFKQDYWDEKR

-493 VLGAGFKR
+493 VLGAGLKR
-501 VDASKESID
+501 VDSSKASID
-510 HEDVENSLTFLGLFG
+510 HEDVEDGLTFLGLFG
-525 IVDPPRQEAIEAV
+525 IVDPPRQEAIDAV
-538 ASCREAGI
+538 AACRDAGI

-563 RELGMEVEGALEGRE
+563 KELGMEVEGALEGRE
-578 LTEMSDEEIKEA
+578 LTDMTDEEIKEA
-590 SIHNDVF
+590 SVHNDVF

-607 LVTGLQENG
+607 LVKGLQENG

-649 KEAAQMVLVDD
+649 KEASQMVLVDD

-732 PLEEGTMKRPPRPS
+732 PLEESTMKRPPRPAN
-746 DVPLLSRY
+746 VPLLSRY
-754 YVFRVTFVSILI
+754 YIFRVTFVSIII
-766 GGGSLVINYMLGD
+766 GGGSLWINYMLGD

-786 LQTITLNTI
+786 LQTITLNAI

-800 FHLYNCRTELLP
+800 FHLYNCRTELAP
-812 AFNRHFFV
+812 AFNRHFFD
-820 NKITF
+820 NKIAF
-825 VVSGLLIAL
+825 LVSALLIAL
-834 QLLITYVP
+834 QLFITYVP
-842 FMHTLFGTASLSLM
+842 FMHTLFGTAPLTWE
-856 DWTYPVVFGFIVFII
+856 DWIYPVAFGAVVFII
-871 VEIEKAISRRI
+871 VEIEKAISRRVI
-882 LKDRSIH
+882 DNRNIH

>member
-1 MMNIEERNWHALD
+1 MEIEEQNWHALEPQTISD
-14 VSQVKQDVE
+14 DMEVDPEQGLTESQVSE
-23 VDDEGGLSA
+23 
-32 SSVATRQEQYGKNVL
+32 RQERYGKNVL

-55 IIKFLRQFN
+55 IIKFLKQFN
-64 DVLVYVLLG
+64 DILVFVLIG

-85 DTAVILLVVTVI
+85 DMTVIILVVAII
-97 GVVGYLQENKAEE
+97 GIVGYLQENKAEQ
-110 ALEGIKKMLE
+110 ALEGIKKLLE
-120 TKATVIRDG
+120 TKATVIRSG
-129 KQTQIDSSELVIGDL
+129 RQKEIESSELVVGDV

-175 ATTVEKKSDVVAE
+175 ATTVEKKSDVVDA

-196 NMVYSGTSVATGSAK
+196 NMVYSGTSVATGSAR
-211 AIVIAIGEGTELGQI
+211 ALVVAIGEGTELGQI
-226 NASIADVKSVKT
+226 NASISEVRSVKT

-250 VSIAILIISVVIY
+250 VSIAILIISVLIY
-263 AFGYFYR
+263 AFGYFMREY
-270 DYEPIEL
+270 DPVEL

-306 NMADKKAIVRSL
+306 NMANQKAIVRHL

-348 VTLHHDVEVSGSGYA
+348 VTAHHDIEVSGSGYA
-363 PTGDI
+363 PTGDL

-380 EMMVDL
+380 EEMLDL
-386 LTVGKTCNDAQLHEE
+386 LTVGKTCNDAHLHEE
-401 NGEWVIN
+401 DGEWVIS

-422 AETPIERLKLI
+422 AETPIERLSVL

-443 YMATLVD
+443 YMATLVE

-465 LFEMAA
+465 LFEMASS
-471 AEEFDEAYWDEKR
+471 ESFDHSYWEEKR
-484 KEIADRGQR
+484 KEIANRGQR
-493 VLGAGFKR
+493 VLGAGMKR
-501 VDASKESID
+501 VDSTKESID
-510 HEDVENSLTFLGLFG
+510 HEDVENSLMFLGLFG

-538 ASCREAGI
+538 AACRDAGI

-563 RELGMEVEGALEGRE
+563 NELGMEVEGALEGRE
-578 LTEMSDEEIKEA
+578 LSNMSDEEIHEA

-597 ARTSPNDKLR
+597 ARTSPHDKLR
-607 LVTGLQENG
+607 LVKGLQEHG

-649 KEAAQMVLVDD
+649 KEASQMVLVDD

-717 NMVVAITLS
+717 NMVVAVTLS

-732 PLEEGTMKRPPRPS
+732 PLEEDTMKRPPRPS

-754 YVFRVTFVSILI
+754 YIFRVTFVSVLI
-766 GGGSLVINYMLGD
+766 GGGSLAINYMLD
-779 FDYSTEK
+779 DMNYSSEA
-786 LQTITLNTI
+786 LQTITLNAI

-800 FHLYNCRTELLP
+800 FHLYNCRTELAP
-812 AFNRHFFV
+812 AFNRHFFE
-820 NKITF
+820 NKLVF
-825 VVSGLLIAL
+825 LVSGLLIGL
-834 QLLITYVP
+834 QLFITYVP
-842 FMHTLFGTASLSLM
+842 FMHTLFGTAPLAWN
-856 DWTYPVVFGFIVFII
+856 DWTYPILFGILVFGI
-871 VEIEKAISRRI
+871 VEVEKAVSRRVI
-882 LKDRSIH
+882 KTTAIH

>member
-1 MMNIEERNWHALD
+1 MQNEDRPWHAL
-14 VSQVKQDVE
+14 E
-23 VDDEGGLSA
+23 VDEVRTHVETDLESGLTTESVTSRQDEF
-32 SSVATRQEQYGKNVL
+32 GKNVL

-64 DVLVYVLLG
+64 DVLVYVLLA

-85 DTAVILLVVTVI
+85 DTIVIVLVVTII

-110 ALEGIKKMLE
+110 ALEGIKKLLE
-120 TKATVIRDG
+120 TKATIVRNG
-129 KQTQIDSSELVIGDL
+129 KQSEIDSSDLVVGDV

-155 DARVILAEK
+155 DARVVQAEK

-175 ATTVEKKSDVVAE
+175 ATTVEKKSDVVKE
-188 DAVLADRK
+188 EAVLADRK

-211 AIVIAIGEGTELGQI
+211 AIVTAIGEGTELGQI
-226 NASIADVKSVKT
+226 NASISEVQTVKT

-263 AFGYFYR
+263 AFGYFLR
-270 DYEPIEL
+270 DYEPVEL

-306 NMADKKAIVRSL
+306 NMAEQKAIVRSL

-348 VTLHHDVEVSGSGYA
+348 VTAKHDIEVSGSGYA
-363 PTGDI
+363 PNGDL

-380 EMMVDL
+380 ESMIDL
-386 LTVGKTCNDAQLHEE
+386 LTVGKTCNDSQLNEE
-401 NGEWVIN
+401 DGDWVIN

-422 AETPIERLKLI
+422 AERPIERLKVI
-433 SKIPFDSDYK
+433 SKIPFDSEYK

-465 LFEMAA
+465 LFDMASS
-471 AEEFDEAYWDEKR
+471 EDFKQDYWDEKR

-493 VLGAGFKR
+493 VLGAGLKR
-501 VDASKESID
+501 VDSSKASID
-510 HEDVENSLTFLGLFG
+510 HEDVEDGLTFLGLFG
-525 IVDPPRQEAIEAV
+525 IVDPPRQEAIDAV
-538 ASCREAGI
+538 AACRDAGI

-563 RELGMEVEGALEGRE
+563 KELGMEVEGALEGRE
-578 LTEMSDEEIKEA
+578 LTDMTDEEIKEA
-590 SIHNDVF
+590 SVHNDVF

-607 LVTGLQENG
+607 LVKGLQENG

-649 KEAAQMVLVDD
+649 KEASQMVLVDD

-732 PLEEGTMKRPPRPS
+732 PLEESTMKRPPRPAN
-746 DVPLLSRY
+746 VPLLSRY
-754 YVFRVTFVSILI
+754 YIFRVTFVSIII
-766 GGGSLVINYMLGD
+766 GGGSLWINYMLGD

-786 LQTITLNTI
+786 LQTITLNAI

-800 FHLYNCRTELLP
+800 FHLYNCRTELAP
-812 AFNRHFFV
+812 AFNRHFFD
-820 NKITF
+820 NKIAF
-825 VVSGLLIAL
+825 LVSALLIAL
-834 QLLITYVP
+834 QLFITYVP
-842 FMHTLFGTASLSLM
+842 FMHTLFGTAPLTWE
-856 DWTYPVVFGFIVFII
+856 DWIYPVAFGAVVFII
-871 VEIEKAISRRI
+871 VEIEKAISRRVI
-882 LKDRSIH
+882 GNRNIH

>member
-1 MMNIEERNWHALD
+1 MQNEDRPWHAL
-14 VSQVKQDVE
+14 E
-23 VDDEGGLSA
+23 VDEVRTHVETDLESGLTTESVTSRQDEF
-32 SSVATRQEQYGKNVL
+32 GKNVL

-64 DVLVYVLLG
+64 DVLVYVLLA

-85 DTAVILLVVTVI
+85 DTIVIVLVVTII

-110 ALEGIKKMLE
+110 ALEGIKKLLE
-120 TKATVIRDG
+120 TKATIVRNG
-129 KQTQIDSSELVIGDL
+129 KQSEIDSSDLVVGDV

-155 DARVILAEK
+155 DARVVQAEK

-175 ATTVEKKSDVVAE
+175 ATTVEKKSDVVKE

-211 AIVIAIGEGTELGQI
+211 AIVTAIGEGTELGQI
-226 NASIADVKSVKT
+226 NASISEVQTVKT

-263 AFGYFYR
+263 AFGYFLR
-270 DYEPIEL
+270 DYEPVEL

-306 NMADKKAIVRSL
+306 NMAEQKAIVRSL

-348 VTLHHDVEVSGSGYA
+348 VTANHDIEVSGSGYA
-363 PTGDI
+363 PNGNL

-380 EMMVDL
+380 ESMIDL
-386 LTVGKTCNDAQLHEE
+386 LTVGKTCNDSQLNEE
-401 NGEWVIN
+401 DGDWVIN

-422 AETPIERLKLI
+422 AERPIERLKVI
-433 SKIPFDSDYK
+433 SKIPFDSEYK

-450 YKGERMIFV
+450 YKGERMVFV

-465 LFEMAA
+465 LFDMASS
-471 AEEFDEAYWDEKR
+471 EDFKQDYWDEKR

-493 VLGAGFKR
+493 VLGAGLKR
-501 VDASKESID
+501 VDSSKASID
-510 HEDVENSLTFLGLFG
+510 HEDVEDGLTFLGLFG

-538 ASCREAGI
+538 AACRDAGI

-563 RELGMEVEGALEGRE
+563 KELGMEVEGALEGRE
-578 LTEMSDEEIKEA
+578 LTDMTDEEIKEA
-590 SIHNDVF
+590 SVHNDVF

-607 LVTGLQENG
+607 LVKGLQENG

-649 KEAAQMVLVDD
+649 KEASQMVLVDD

-732 PLEEGTMKRPPRPS
+732 PLEESTMKRPPRPAN
-746 DVPLLSRY
+746 VPLLSRY
-754 YVFRVTFVSILI
+754 YIFRVTFVSIII
-766 GGGSLVINYMLGD
+766 GGGSLWINYMLGD

-786 LQTITLNTI
+786 LQTITLNAI

-800 FHLYNCRTELLP
+800 FHLYNCRTELAP
-812 AFNRHFFV
+812 AFNRHFFD
-820 NKITF
+820 NKIAF
-825 VVSGLLIAL
+825 LVSALLIAL
-834 QLLITYVP
+834 QLFITYVP
-842 FMHTLFGTASLSLM
+842 FMHTLFGTAPLTWE
-856 DWTYPVVFGFIVFII
+856 DWIYPVAFGAVVFII
-871 VEIEKAISRRI
+871 VEIEKAISRRVI
-882 LKDRSIH
+882 GNRNIH

>member
-1 MMNIEERNWHALD
+1 MQNEDRPWHAL
-14 VSQVKQDVE
+14 E
-23 VDDEGGLSA
+23 VDEVRTHVETDLESGLTTESVTSRQDEF
-32 SSVATRQEQYGKNVL
+32 GKNVL

-64 DVLVYVLLG
+64 DILVYVLLA

-85 DTAVILLVVTVI
+85 DTIVIVLVVTII
-97 GVVGYLQENKAEE
+97 GAVGYLQENKAEE
-110 ALEGIKKMLE
+110 ALEGIKKLLE
-120 TKATVIRDG
+120 TKATTVRNG
-129 KQTQIDSSELVIGDL
+129 KQSEIDSSDLVVGDV

-155 DARVILAEK
+155 DARVVQAEK

-175 ATTVEKKSDVVAE
+175 ATTVEKKSDVVKE

-211 AIVIAIGEGTELGQI
+211 AIVTAIGEGTELGQI
-226 NASIADVKSVKT
+226 NASISEVQTVKT

-263 AFGYFYR
+263 AFGYFLR
-270 DYEPIEL
+270 DYEPVEL

-306 NMADKKAIVRSL
+306 NMAEQKAIVRSL

-348 VTLHHDVEVSGSGYA
+348 VTANHDIEVSGSGYA
-363 PTGDI
+363 PNGNL

-380 EMMVDL
+380 ESMIDL
-386 LTVGKTCNDAQLHEE
+386 LTVGKTCNDAQLNEE
-401 NGEWVIN
+401 DGDWVIN

-422 AETPIERLKLI
+422 AERPIERLKVI
-433 SKIPFDSDYK
+433 SKIPFDSEYK

-465 LFEMAA
+465 LFDMASS
-471 AEEFDEAYWDEKR
+471 EDFKQDYWDEKR

-493 VLGAGFKR
+493 VLGAGLKR
-501 VDASKESID
+501 VDSSKASID
-510 HEDVENSLTFLGLFG
+510 HEDVEDGLTFLGLFG

-538 ASCREAGI
+538 AACRDAGI

-563 RELGMEVEGALEGRE
+563 KELGMEVEGALEGRE
-578 LTEMSDEEIKEA
+578 LTDMTDEEIKEA
-590 SIHNDVF
+590 SVHNDVF

-607 LVTGLQENG
+607 LVKGLQENG

-649 KEAAQMVLVDD
+649 KEASQMVLVDD

-732 PLEEGTMKRPPRPS
+732 PLEESTMKRPPRPAN
-746 DVPLLSRY
+746 VPLLSRY
-754 YVFRVTFVSILI
+754 YIFRVTFVSIII
-766 GGGSLVINYMLGD
+766 GGGSLWINYMLGD

-786 LQTITLNTI
+786 LQTITLNAI

-800 FHLYNCRTELLP
+800 FHLYNCRTELAP
-812 AFNRHFFV
+812 AFNRHFFD
-820 NKITF
+820 NKIAF
-825 VVSGLLIAL
+825 LVSALLIAL
-834 QLLITYVP
+834 QLFITYVP
-842 FMHTLFGTASLSLM
+842 FMHTLFGTAPLTWE
-856 DWTYPVVFGFIVFII
+856 DWIYPVAFGAVVFII
-871 VEIEKAISRRI
+871 VEIEKAISRRVI
-882 LKDRSIH
+882 GNRNIH

>member
-1 MMNIEERNWHALD
+1 MQIEDRKWYALD
-14 VSQVKQDVE
+14 SDEVKRDFE
-23 VDDEGGLSA
+23 TDEETGLSRQ
-32 SSVATRQEQYGKNVL
+32 SVTERQEQYGKNVL

-55 IIKFLRQFN
+55 IIKFFKQFN
-64 DVLVYVLLG
+64 DILVYVLLA

-85 DTAVILLVVTVI
+85 DTTVIILVVTVI

-110 ALEGIKKMLE
+110 ALEGIKKLLE
-120 TKATVIRDG
+120 TKATVIRDN
-129 KQTQIDSSELVIGDL
+129 KQSQIDSSDLVVGDI

-155 DARVILAEK
+155 DARIIQAEK

-175 ATTVEKKSDVVAE
+175 ATTVEKRPDVVTE
-188 DAVLADRK
+188 EAVLADRK
-196 NMVYSGTSVATGSAK
+196 NMVYSGTSIATGSAK
-211 AIVIAIGEGTELGQI
+211 AIVTAIGEGTELGQI
-226 NASIADVKSVKT
+226 NASIAEVQTVKT

-250 VSIAILIISVVIY
+250 VSVAILIISIVIY
-263 AFGYFYR
+263 AFGYFFR
-270 DYEPIEL
+270 DYEPVEL

-348 VTLHHDVEVSGSGYA
+348 VTAHHDIEVSGSGYA
-363 PTGDI
+363 PNGDL

-380 EMMVDL
+380 ESMIDL

-401 NGEWVIN
+401 DGDWVIN

-422 AETPIERLKLI
+422 AEPPIERLKVI
-433 SKIPFDSDYK
+433 SKIPFDSEYK

-465 LFEMAA
+465 LFEMASSND
-471 AEEFDEAYWDEKR
+471 FNHTYWDEKR

-493 VLGAGFKR
+493 VLGAGMKR
-501 VDASKESID
+501 VDSSKQSID
-510 HEDVENSLTFLGLFG
+510 HDDVENSLTFLGLFG

-538 ASCREAGI
+538 AACRDAGI

-563 RELGMEVEGALEGRE
+563 KELGMEVEGALEGRE
-578 LTEMSDEEIKEA
+578 LTNMSDEEIKEA

-607 LVTGLQENG
+607 LVKGLQENG

-649 KEAAQMVLVDD
+649 KEASQMVLVDD

-732 PLEEGTMKRPPRPS
+732 PLEESAMKRPPRPAN
-746 DVPLLSRY
+746 VPLLSRY
-754 YVFRVTFVSILI
+754 YIFRVTFVSILI
-766 GGGSLVINYMLGD
+766 GGGSLIINYMLGD

-786 LQTITLNTI
+786 LQTITLNAI

-800 FHLYNCRTELLP
+800 FHLYNCRTELVP
-812 AFNRHFFV
+812 AFNRHFFD
-820 NKITF
+820 NKIAF
-825 VVSGLLIAL
+825 LVSGLLIAL
-834 QLLITYVP
+834 QMFITYVP
-842 FMHTLFGTASLSLM
+842 FMHTLFGTAPLSWE
-856 DWTYPVVFGFIVFII
+856 DWLYPLGFGVIVFLI
-871 VEIEKAISRRI
+871 VEIEKAISSRI
-882 LKDRSIH
+882 LTSKNVH

>member
-1 MMNIEERNWHALD
+1 MQNEDRPWHAL
-14 VSQVKQDVE
+14 E
-23 VDDEGGLSA
+23 VDEVRTHVETDLESGLTTESVTSSQDEF
-32 SSVATRQEQYGKNVL
+32 GKNVL

-64 DVLVYVLLG
+64 DVLVYVLLA

-85 DTAVILLVVTVI
+85 DTIVIVLVVTII

-110 ALEGIKKMLE
+110 ALEGIKKLLE
-120 TKATVIRDG
+120 TKATIVRNG
-129 KQTQIDSSELVIGDL
+129 KQSEIDSSDLVVGDV

-155 DARVILAEK
+155 DARVVQAEK

-175 ATTVEKKSDVVAE
+175 ATTVEKKSDVVKE

-211 AIVIAIGEGTELGQI
+211 AIVTAIGEGTELGQI
-226 NASIADVKSVKT
+226 NASISEVQTVKT

-263 AFGYFYR
+263 AFGYFLR
-270 DYEPIEL
+270 DYEPVEL

-306 NMADKKAIVRSL
+306 NMAEQKAIVRSL

-348 VTLHHDVEVSGSGYA
+348 VTANHDIEVSGSGYA
-363 PTGDI
+363 PNGDL

-380 EMMVDL
+380 ESMIDL
-386 LTVGKTCNDAQLHEE
+386 LTVGKTCNDSQLNEE
-401 NGEWVIN
+401 DGDWVIN

-422 AETPIERLKLI
+422 AERPIERLKVI
-433 SKIPFDSDYK
+433 SKIPFDSEYK

-465 LFEMAA
+465 LFDMASS
-471 AEEFDEAYWDEKR
+471 EDFKQDYWDEKR

-493 VLGAGFKR
+493 VLGAGLKR
-501 VDASKESID
+501 VDSSKASID
-510 HEDVENSLTFLGLFG
+510 HEDVEDGLTFLGLFG
-525 IVDPPRQEAIEAV
+525 IVDPPRQEAIDAV
-538 ASCREAGI
+538 AACRDAGI

-563 RELGMEVEGALEGRE
+563 KELGMEVEGALEGRE
-578 LTEMSDEEIKEA
+578 LTDMTDEEIKEA
-590 SIHNDVF
+590 SVHNDVF

-607 LVTGLQENG
+607 LVKGLQENG

-649 KEAAQMVLVDD
+649 KEASQMVLVDD

-732 PLEEGTMKRPPRPS
+732 PLEESTMKRPPRPAN
-746 DVPLLSRY
+746 VPLLSRY
-754 YVFRVTFVSILI
+754 YIFRVTFVSIII
-766 GGGSLVINYMLGD
+766 GGGSLWINYMLGD

-786 LQTITLNTI
+786 LQTITLNAI

-800 FHLYNCRTELLP
+800 FHLYNCRTELAP
-812 AFNRHFFV
+812 AFNRHFFD
-820 NKITF
+820 NKIAF
-825 VVSGLLIAL
+825 LVSALLIAL
-834 QLLITYVP
+834 QLFITYVP
-842 FMHTLFGTASLSLM
+842 FMHTLFGTAPLTWE
-856 DWTYPVVFGFIVFII
+856 DWIYPVAFGAVVFII
-871 VEIEKAISRRI
+871 VEIEKAISRRVI
-882 LKDRSIH
+882 GNRNIH

>member
-1 MMNIEERNWHALD
+1 MQNEDRPWHAL
-14 VSQVKQDVE
+14 E
-23 VDDEGGLSA
+23 VDEVRTHVETDLESGLTTESVTSRQDEF
-32 SSVATRQEQYGKNVL
+32 GKNVL

-64 DVLVYVLLG
+64 DVLVYVLLA

-85 DTAVILLVVTVI
+85 DTIVIVLVVTII

-110 ALEGIKKMLE
+110 ALEGIKKLLE
-120 TKATVIRDG
+120 TKATIVRNG
-129 KQTQIDSSELVIGDL
+129 KQSEIDSSDLVVGDV

-155 DARVILAEK
+155 DARVVQAEK

-175 ATTVEKKSDVVAE
+175 ATTVEKKSDVVKE
-188 DAVLADRK
+188 EAVLADRK

-211 AIVIAIGEGTELGQI
+211 AIVTAIGEGTELGQI
-226 NASIADVKSVKT
+226 NASISEVQTVKT

-263 AFGYFYR
+263 AFGYFLR
-270 DYEPIEL
+270 DYEPVEL

-306 NMADKKAIVRSL
+306 NMAEQKAIVRSL

-348 VTLHHDVEVSGSGYA
+348 VTAKHDIEVSGSGYA
-363 PTGDI
+363 PNGDL

-380 EMMVDL
+380 ESMIDL
-386 LTVGKTCNDAQLHEE
+386 LTVGKTCNDSQLNEE
-401 NGEWVIN
+401 DGDWVIN

-422 AETPIERLKLI
+422 AERPIERLKVI
-433 SKIPFDSDYK
+433 SKIPFDSEYK

-465 LFEMAA
+465 LFDMALS
-471 AEEFDEAYWDEKR
+471 EDFKQDYWDEKR

-493 VLGAGFKR
+493 VLGAGLKR
-501 VDASKESID
+501 VDSSKASID
-510 HEDVENSLTFLGLFG
+510 HEDVEDGLIFLGLFG
-525 IVDPPRQEAIEAV
+525 IVDPPRQEAIDAV
-538 ASCREAGI
+538 AACRDAGI

-563 RELGMEVEGALEGRE
+563 KELGMEVEGALEGRE
-578 LTEMSDEEIKEA
+578 LTDMTDEEIKEA
-590 SIHNDVF
+590 SVHNDVF

-607 LVTGLQENG
+607 LVKGLQENG

-649 KEAAQMVLVDD
+649 KEASQMVLVDD

-732 PLEEGTMKRPPRPS
+732 PLEESTMKRPPRPAN
-746 DVPLLSRY
+746 VPLLSRY
-754 YVFRVTFVSILI
+754 YIFRVTFVSIII
-766 GGGSLVINYMLGD
+766 GGGSLWINYMLGD

-786 LQTITLNTI
+786 LQTITLNAI

-800 FHLYNCRTELLP
+800 FHLYNCRTELAP
-812 AFNRHFFV
+812 AFNRHFFD
-820 NKITF
+820 NKIAF
-825 VVSGLLIAL
+825 LVSALLIAL
-834 QLLITYVP
+834 QLFITYVP
-842 FMHTLFGTASLSLM
+842 FMHTLFGTAPLTWE
-856 DWTYPVVFGFIVFII
+856 DWIYPVAFGAVVFII
-871 VEIEKAISRRI
+871 VEIEKAISRRVI
-882 LKDRSIH
+882 GNRNIH

>member
-1 MMNIEERNWHALD
+1 MQNEDRPWHAL
-14 VSQVKQDVE
+14 E
-23 VDDEGGLSA
+23 VDEVRTHVETDLESGLTTE
-32 SSVATRQEQYGKNVL
+32 SVTSRQEEFGKNVL

-64 DVLVYVLLG
+64 DVLVYVLLA

-85 DTAVILLVVTVI
+85 DTIVIVLVVTII

-110 ALEGIKKMLE
+110 ALEGIKKLLE
-120 TKATVIRDG
+120 TKATVVRNG
-129 KQTQIDSSELVIGDL
+129 KQSEIDSSDLVVGDV

-155 DARVILAEK
+155 DARVVQAEK

-175 ATTVEKKSDVVAE
+175 ATTVEKKSDVVKE
-188 DAVLADRK
+188 EAVLADRK

-211 AIVIAIGEGTELGQI
+211 AIVTAIGEGTELGQI
-226 NASIADVKSVKT
+226 NASISEVQTVKT

-263 AFGYFYR
+263 AFGYFLR
-270 DYEPIEL
+270 EYEPVEL

-306 NMADKKAIVRSL
+306 NMAEQKAIVRSL

-348 VTLHHDVEVSGSGYA
+348 VTAKHDIEVSGSGYA
-363 PTGDI
+363 PNGDL

-380 EMMVDL
+380 ESMIDL
-386 LTVGKTCNDAQLHEE
+386 LTVGKTCNDAQLNEE
-401 NGEWVIN
+401 DGNWVIN

-422 AETPIERLKLI
+422 AERPIERLKVI
-433 SKIPFDSDYK
+433 SKIPFDSEYK

-465 LFEMAA
+465 LFDMASS
-471 AEEFDEAYWDEKR
+471 EDFKQDYWDEKR

-493 VLGAGFKR
+493 VLGAGLKR
-501 VDASKESID
+501 VDSSKASID
-510 HEDVENSLTFLGLFG
+510 HEDVEDGLTFLGLFG
-525 IVDPPRQEAIEAV
+525 IVDPPRQEAIDAV
-538 ASCREAGI
+538 AACRDAGI

-563 RELGMEVEGALEGRE
+563 KELGMEVEGALEGRE
-578 LTEMSDEEIKEA
+578 LTDMTDEEIKEA
-590 SIHNDVF
+590 SVHNDVF

-607 LVTGLQENG
+607 LVKGLQENG

-649 KEAAQMVLVDD
+649 KEASQMVLVDD

-732 PLEEGTMKRPPRPS
+732 PLEESTMKRPPRPAN
-746 DVPLLSRY
+746 VPLLSRY
-754 YVFRVTFVSILI
+754 YIFRVTIVSIII
-766 GGGSLVINYMLGD
+766 GGGSLWINYMLGD

-786 LQTITLNTI
+786 LQTITLNAI

-800 FHLYNCRTELLP
+800 FHLYNCRTELAP
-812 AFNRHFFV
+812 AFNRHFFD
-820 NKITF
+820 NKIAF
-825 VVSGLLIAL
+825 LVSALLIAL
-834 QLLITYVP
+834 QLFITYVP
-842 FMHTLFGTASLSLM
+842 FMHTLFGTAPLTWE
-856 DWTYPVVFGFIVFII
+856 DWIYPVAFGAVVFII
-871 VEIEKAISRRI
+871 VEIEKAISRRVI
-882 LKDRSIH
+882 GNRNIH

>member
-1 MMNIEERNWHALD
+1 MQNEDRQWHALEPD
-14 VSQVKQDVE
+14 EVKRDFE
-23 VDDEGGLSA
+23 TDDEQGLSNE
-32 SSVATRQEQYGKNVL
+32 SVKERQEKYGQNVL

-55 IIKFLRQFN
+55 IIKFLQQFN
-64 DVLVYVLLG
+64 DILVFVLLG

-85 DTAVILLVVTVI
+85 DTIVIVLVVTI
-97 GVVGYLQENKAEE
+97 IAVVGYLQENKAEQ
-110 ALEGIKKMLE
+110 ALEGIKKLLE
-120 TKATVIRDG
+120 TKATVIRGG
-129 KQTQIDSSELVIGDL
+129 KQTQVDSSDLVAGDI

-155 DARVILAEK
+155 DARILQAEK

-175 ATTVEKKSDVVAE
+175 ATTVEKKPDVVAE

-196 NMVYSGTSVATGSAK
+196 NMIYSGTSVATGSAR
-211 AIVIAIGEGTELGQI
+211 AIVTAIGEGTELGQI
-226 NASIADVKSVKT
+226 NASISEVQTVKT

-250 VSIAILIISVVIY
+250 ISIAILVISVAIY
-263 AFGYFYR
+263 AFGYFLR
-270 DYEPIEL
+270 DFDPVDL

-306 NMADKKAIVRSL
+306 NMAEKKAIVRSL

-348 VTLHHDVEVSGSGYA
+348 VTAEHDVEVSGSGYA
-363 PTGDI
+363 PDGDL
-368 ELNGQPFDLDDD
+368 EVNGQPFDLDDD
-380 EMMVDL
+380 QSMVDL
-386 LTVGKTCNDAQLHEE
+386 LTVGKTCNDSQLNQED
-401 NGEWVIN
+401 GTWVIN

-422 AETPIERLKLI
+422 AEKPIERLKVI
-433 SKIPFDSDYK
+433 SKIPFDSEYK

-450 YKGERMIFV
+450 YEGERVIFV

-465 LFEMAA
+465 LFDMAT
-471 AEEFDEAYWDEKR
+471 ENDFDRGYWDEKR

-493 VLGAGFKR
+493 VLGGGMKK
-501 VDASKESID
+501 VDASKTSID
-510 HEDVENSLTFLGLFG
+510 HEDVEDGLTFLGLFG

-538 ASCREAGI
+538 AACRDAGI

-578 LTEMSDEEIKEA
+578 LTNMSDEEIKEA

-607 LVTGLQENG
+607 LVKGLQQNG

-649 KEAAQMVLVDD
+649 KEASQMVLVDD

-703 GAAAP
+703 GATAP

-732 PLEEGTMKRPPRPS
+732 PLEESTMKRPPRPAN
-746 DVPLLSRY
+746 VPLLSKY
-754 YVFRVTFVSILI
+754 YVFRVIFVSILI
-766 GGGSLVINYMLGD
+766 GGGSLYINYLLGD
-779 FDYSTEK
+779 AGYSTEK

-800 FHLYNCRTELLP
+800 FHLYNCRTELIP
-812 AFNRHFFV
+812 AFNKNFFD
-820 NKITF
+820 NKIAF
-825 VVSGLLIAL
+825 LVSAILIAL
-834 QLLITYVP
+834 QLFITYVP
-842 FMHTLFGTASLSLM
+842 FMHTLFGTAPLNLN
-856 DWTYPVVFGFIVFII
+856 DWIYPIIFGLIVFVI
-871 VEIEKAISRRI
+871 VEIEKAISRRV
-882 LKDRSIH
+882 LKDRNIH

>member
-1 MMNIEERNWHALD
+1 MQNEDRPWHAL
-14 VSQVKQDVE
+14 E
-23 VDDEGGLSA
+23 VDEVRTHVETDLESGLTTESVTSRQDEF
-32 SSVATRQEQYGKNVL
+32 GKNVL

-64 DVLVYVLLG
+64 DVLVYVLLA

-85 DTAVILLVVTVI
+85 DTIVIVLVVTII

-110 ALEGIKKMLE
+110 ALEGIKKLLE
-120 TKATVIRDG
+120 TKATVVRNG
-129 KQTQIDSSELVIGDL
+129 KQSEIDSSDLVVGDV

-155 DARVILAEK
+155 DARVVQAEK

-175 ATTVEKKSDVVAE
+175 ATTVEKKSDVVKE
-188 DAVLADRK
+188 ESVLADRK

-211 AIVIAIGEGTELGQI
+211 AIVTAIGEGTELGQI
-226 NASIADVKSVKT
+226 NASISEVQTVKT

-263 AFGYFYR
+263 AFGYFLR
-270 DYEPIEL
+270 DYEPVEL

-306 NMADKKAIVRSL
+306 NMAEQKAIVRSL

-348 VTLHHDVEVSGSGYA
+348 VTANHDIEVSGSGYA
-363 PTGDI
+363 PNGDF

-380 EMMVDL
+380 ESMIDL
-386 LTVGKTCNDAQLHEE
+386 LTVGKTCNDAQLNEE
-401 NGEWVIN
+401 DGGWVIN

-422 AETPIERLKLI
+422 AERPIERLKVI
-433 SKIPFDSDYK
+433 SKIPFDSEYK

-465 LFEMAA
+465 LFDMASS
-471 AEEFDEAYWDEKR
+471 EDFKQDYWDEKR

-493 VLGAGFKR
+493 VLGAGLKR
-501 VDASKESID
+501 VDSSKASID
-510 HEDVENSLTFLGLFG
+510 HEDVEDGLTFLGLFG
-525 IVDPPRQEAIEAV
+525 IVDPPRQEAIDAV
-538 ASCREAGI
+538 AACRDAGI

-563 RELGMEVEGALEGRE
+563 KELGMEVEGALEGRE
-578 LTEMSDEEIKEA
+578 LTDMTDEEIKEA
-590 SIHNDVF
+590 SVHNDVF

-607 LVTGLQENG
+607 LVKGLQENG

-649 KEAAQMVLVDD
+649 KEASQMVLVDD

-732 PLEEGTMKRPPRPS
+732 PLEESTMKRPPRPAN
-746 DVPLLSRY
+746 VPLLSRY
-754 YVFRVTFVSILI
+754 YIFRVTFVSIII
-766 GGGSLVINYMLGD
+766 GGGSLWINYMLGD

-786 LQTITLNTI
+786 LQTITLNAI

-800 FHLYNCRTELLP
+800 FHLYNCRTELAP
-812 AFNRHFFV
+812 AFNRHFFD
-820 NKITF
+820 NKIAF
-825 VVSGLLIAL
+825 LVSALLIAL
-834 QLLITYVP
+834 QLFITYVP
-842 FMHTLFGTASLSLM
+842 FMHTLFGTAPLTWE
-856 DWTYPVVFGFIVFII
+856 DWIYPVAFGAVVFII
-871 VEIEKAISRRI
+871 VEIEKAISRRVI
-882 LKDRSIH
+882 GNRNIH

>member
-1 MMNIEERNWHALD
+1 MQNENREWHALEVD
-14 VSQVKQDVE
+14 EVQSHVETDVE
-23 VDDEGGLSA
+23 SGLSKQT
-32 SSVATRQEQYGKNVL
+32 VTNRQEEFGKNVL

-64 DVLVYVLLG
+64 DILVYVLLG

-85 DTAVILLVVTVI
+85 DTIVIVLVVTVI

-110 ALEGIKKMLE
+110 ALEGIKKLLE

-129 KQTQIDSSELVIGDL
+129 KQSEIDSSDLVVGDI

-155 DARVILAEK
+155 DARVIQAEK

-175 ATTVEKKSDVVAE
+175 ATTVEKKPDVVKE
-188 DAVLADRK
+188 EAVLADRK

-211 AIVIAIGEGTELGQI
+211 AIVTAIGEGTELGQI
-226 NASIADVKSVKT
+226 NASISEVQTVKT

-250 VSIAILIISVVIY
+250 VSIAILIISVIIY
-263 AFGYFYR
+263 AFGYFLR
-270 DYEPIEL
+270 DYEPVEL

-306 NMADKKAIVRSL
+306 NMAEQKAIVRSL

-348 VTLHHDVEVSGSGYA
+348 VTAKHDIEVSGSGYA
-363 PTGDI
+363 PNGDL

-380 EMMVDL
+380 ESMIDL
-386 LTVGKTCNDAQLHEE
+386 LTVGKTCNDAHLNEE
-401 NGEWVIN
+401 DGEWVIN

-422 AETPIERLKLI
+422 AERPIERLKVI
-433 SKIPFDSDYK
+433 SKIPFDSEYK
-443 YMATLVD
+443 YMATLVE
-450 YKGERMIFV
+450 YKDERMIFV

-465 LFEMAA
+465 LFDMATTDGFNQ
-471 AEEFDEAYWDEKR
+471 EYWDEKR

-493 VLGAGFKR
+493 VLGAGLKR
-501 VDASKESID
+501 VDSSKQSID
-510 HEDVENSLTFLGLFG
+510 HEDVEDGLTFLGLFG
-525 IVDPPRQEAIEAV
+525 IVDPPRQEAIDAV
-538 ASCREAGI
+538 AACRDAGI

-563 RELGMEVEGALEGRE
+563 KELGMEVEGALEGRE
-578 LTEMSDEEIKEA
+578 LTDMSDEEIKEA
-590 SIHNDVF
+590 SVHNDVF

-607 LVTGLQENG
+607 LVKGLQENG

-649 KEAAQMVLVDD
+649 KEASQMVLVDD

-732 PLEEGTMKRPPRPS
+732 PLEESTMKRPPRPAN
-746 DVPLLSRY
+746 VPLLSRY
-754 YVFRVTFVSILI
+754 YVFRVTFVSVLI
-766 GGGSLVINYMLGD
+766 GGGSLWINYMLGD

-786 LQTITLNTI
+786 LQTITLNAI

-800 FHLYNCRTELLP
+800 FHLYNCRTELVP
-812 AFNRHFFV
+812 AFNRRFFD
-820 NKITF
+820 NKIAF
-825 VVSGLLIAL
+825 LVSGLLIAL
-834 QLLITYVP
+834 QLFITYVP
-842 FMHTLFGTASLSLM
+842 FMHTLFGTASLTWE
-856 DWTYPVVFGFIVFII
+856 DWIYPVAFGAVVFII
-871 VEIEKAISRRI
+871 VEIEKAISRRVI
-882 LKDRSIH
+882 GNQNIH

>member
-1 MMNIEERNWHALD
+1 MQNEDRPWHAL
-14 VSQVKQDVE
+14 E
-23 VDDEGGLSA
+23 VDEVRTHLETDLESGLTTE
-32 SSVATRQEQYGKNVL
+32 SVTRRQEEFGKNVL

-64 DVLVYVLLG
+64 DVLVYVLLA

-85 DTAVILLVVTVI
+85 DTIVIVLVVTII

-110 ALEGIKKMLE
+110 ALEGIKKLLE
-120 TKATVIRDG
+120 TKAIVIRNG
-129 KQTQIDSSELVIGDL
+129 KQSEIDSSDLVVGDV

-155 DARVILAEK
+155 DARVVQAEK

-175 ATTVEKKSDVVAE
+175 ATTVEKKPDVVKE

-196 NMVYSGTSVATGSAK
+196 NMVYSGTSVVTGSAK
-211 AIVIAIGEGTELGQI
+211 AIVTAIGEGTELGQI
-226 NASIADVKSVKT
+226 NASISEVQTVKT

-263 AFGYFYR
+263 AFGYFLR
-270 DYEPIEL
+270 EYEPVEL

-306 NMADKKAIVRSL
+306 NMAEQKAIVRSL

-348 VTLHHDVEVSGSGYA
+348 VTAKHDIEVSGSGYA
-363 PTGDI
+363 PNGNL

-380 EMMVDL
+380 ESMIDL
-386 LTVGKTCNDAQLHEE
+386 LTVGKTCNDAQLYEE
-401 NGEWVIN
+401 DGNWVIN

-422 AETPIERLKLI
+422 AERPIERLKVI
-433 SKIPFDSDYK
+433 SKIPFDSEYK

-465 LFEMAA
+465 LFDMVSSED
-471 AEEFDEAYWDEKR
+471 FKQDYWDEKR

-493 VLGAGFKR
+493 VLGAGLKR
-501 VDASKESID
+501 VDSSKVSID
-510 HEDVENSLTFLGLFG
+510 HEDVEDGLTFLGLFG
-525 IVDPPRQEAIEAV
+525 IVDPPRPEAIEAV
-538 ASCREAGI
+538 AACRDAGI

-563 RELGMEVEGALEGRE
+563 KELGMEVEGALEGRE
-578 LTEMSDEEIKEA
+578 LTDMTDEEIKEA
-590 SIHNDVF
+590 SVHNDVF

-607 LVTGLQENG
+607 LVKGLQENG
-616 LITSMTGDGVNDAPA
+616 LITAMTGDGVNDAPA
-631 LKRADIGVAMGI
+631 LKRADIGIAMGI

-649 KEAAQMVLVDD
+649 KEASQMILVDD

-732 PLEEGTMKRPPRPS
+732 PLEESTMKRPPRPAN
-746 DVPLLSRY
+746 VPLLSRY
-754 YVFRVTFVSILI
+754 YIFRVIFVSIII
-766 GGGSLVINYMLGD
+766 GGGSLWINYMLGD
-779 FDYSTEK
+779 FNYSTEK
-786 LQTITLNTI
+786 LQTITLNAI

-800 FHLYNCRTELLP
+800 FHLYNCRTELAP
-812 AFNRHFFV
+812 AFNRHFFD
-820 NKITF
+820 NKIAF
-825 VVSGLLIAL
+825 LVSALLIAL
-834 QLLITYVP
+834 QLFITYVP
-842 FMHTLFGTASLSLM
+842 FMHTLFGTASLTWE
-856 DWTYPVVFGFIVFII
+856 DWIYPVAFGAVVFII
-871 VEIEKAISRRI
+871 VEIEKAISRRVI
-882 LKDRSIH
+882 GNRNIH

>member
-1 MMNIEERNWHALD
+1 MQNEDRPWHAL
-14 VSQVKQDVE
+14 E
-23 VDDEGGLSA
+23 VDEVRTHVETDLESGLTTESVTSRQDEF
-32 SSVATRQEQYGKNVL
+32 GKNVL

-64 DVLVYVLLG
+64 DVLVYVLLA

-85 DTAVILLVVTVI
+85 DTIVIVLVVTII

-110 ALEGIKKMLE
+110 ALEGIKKLLE
-120 TKATVIRDG
+120 TKATIVRNG
-129 KQTQIDSSELVIGDL
+129 KQSEIDSSDLVVGDV

-155 DARVILAEK
+155 DARVVQAEK

-175 ATTVEKKSDVVAE
+175 ATTVEKKSDVVKE

-211 AIVIAIGEGTELGQI
+211 AILTAIGEGTELGQI
-226 NASIADVKSVKT
+226 NASISEVQPVKT

-263 AFGYFYR
+263 AFGYFLR
-270 DYEPIEL
+270 DYEPVEL

-306 NMADKKAIVRSL
+306 NMAEQKAIVRSL

-348 VTLHHDVEVSGSGYA
+348 VTAKHDIEVSGSGYA
-363 PTGDI
+363 PNGNL
-368 ELNGQPFDLDDD
+368 EFNGQPFDLDDD
-380 EMMVDL
+380 ESMIDL
-386 LTVGKTCNDAQLHEE
+386 LTVGKTCNDAQLNEE
-401 NGEWVIN
+401 DGDWVIN

-422 AETPIERLKLI
+422 AERPIERLKVI
-433 SKIPFDSDYK
+433 SKIPFDSEYK

-465 LFEMAA
+465 LFDMASS
-471 AEEFDEAYWDEKR
+471 EDFKQDYWDEKR

-493 VLGAGFKR
+493 VLGAGLKR
-501 VDASKESID
+501 VDSSKASID
-510 HEDVENSLTFLGLFG
+510 HEDVEDGLTFLGLFG
-525 IVDPPRQEAIEAV
+525 IVDPPRQEAIDAV
-538 ASCREAGI
+538 AACRDAGI

-563 RELGMEVEGALEGRE
+563 KELGMEVEGALEGRE
-578 LTEMSDEEIKEA
+578 LTDMTDEEIKEA
-590 SIHNDVF
+590 SVHNDVF

-607 LVTGLQENG
+607 LVKGLQENG

-649 KEAAQMVLVDD
+649 KEASQMVLVDD

-732 PLEEGTMKRPPRPS
+732 PLEESTMKRPPRPAN
-746 DVPLLSRY
+746 VPLLSRY
-754 YVFRVTFVSILI
+754 YIFRVTFVSIII
-766 GGGSLVINYMLGD
+766 GGGSLWINYMLGD

-786 LQTITLNTI
+786 LQTITLNAI

-800 FHLYNCRTELLP
+800 FHLYNCRTELAP
-812 AFNRHFFV
+812 AFNRHFFD
-820 NKITF
+820 NKIAF
-825 VVSGLLIAL
+825 LVSALLIAL
-834 QLLITYVP
+834 QLFITYVP
-842 FMHTLFGTASLSLM
+842 FMHTLFGTAPLTWE
-856 DWTYPVVFGFIVFII
+856 DWIYPVAFGAVVFII
-871 VEIEKAISRRI
+871 VEIEKAISRRVI
-882 LKDRSIH
+882 GNRNIH

>member
-1 MMNIEERNWHALD
+1 MQNEDRPWHAL
-14 VSQVKQDVE
+14 E
-23 VDDEGGLSA
+23 VDEVRTHLETDLESGLTTE
-32 SSVATRQEQYGKNVL
+32 SVTRRQEEFGKNVL

-64 DVLVYVLLG
+64 DVLVYVLLA

-85 DTAVILLVVTVI
+85 DTIVIVLVVTII

-110 ALEGIKKMLE
+110 ALEGIKKLLE
-120 TKATVIRDG
+120 TKAIVIRNG
-129 KQTQIDSSELVIGDL
+129 KQSEIDSSDLVVGDV

-155 DARVILAEK
+155 DARVVQAEK

-175 ATTVEKKSDVVAE
+175 ATTVEKKPDVVKE

-196 NMVYSGTSVATGSAK
+196 NMVYSGTSVVTGSAK
-211 AIVIAIGEGTELGQI
+211 AIVTAIGEGTELGQI
-226 NASIADVKSVKT
+226 NASISEVQTVKT

-263 AFGYFYR
+263 AFGYFLR
-270 DYEPIEL
+270 EYEPVEL

-306 NMADKKAIVRSL
+306 NMAEQKAIVRSL

-348 VTLHHDVEVSGSGYA
+348 VTAKHDIEVSGSGYA
-363 PTGDI
+363 PNGNL

-380 EMMVDL
+380 ESMIDL
-386 LTVGKTCNDAQLHEE
+386 LTVGKTCNDAQLYEE
-401 NGEWVIN
+401 DGNWVIN

-422 AETPIERLKLI
+422 AERPIERLKVI
-433 SKIPFDSDYK
+433 SKIPFDSEYK

-465 LFEMAA
+465 LFDMVSSED
-471 AEEFDEAYWDEKR
+471 FKQDYWDEKR

-493 VLGAGFKR
+493 VLGAGLKR
-501 VDASKESID
+501 VDSSKVSID
-510 HEDVENSLTFLGLFG
+510 HEDVEDGLTFLGLFG
-525 IVDPPRQEAIEAV
+525 IVDPPRPEAIEAV
-538 ASCREAGI
+538 AACRDAGI

-563 RELGMEVEGALEGRE
+563 KELGMEVEGALEGRE
-578 LTEMSDEEIKEA
+578 LTDMTDEEIKEA
-590 SIHNDVF
+590 SVHNDVF

-607 LVTGLQENG
+607 LVKGLQENG
-616 LITSMTGDGVNDAPA
+616 LITAMTGDGVNDAPA
-631 LKRADIGVAMGI
+631 LKRADIGIAMGI

-649 KEAAQMVLVDD
+649 KEASQMILVDD

-732 PLEEGTMKRPPRPS
+732 PLEESTMKRPPRPAN
-746 DVPLLSRY
+746 VPLLSRY
-754 YVFRVTFVSILI
+754 YIFRVIFVSIII
-766 GGGSLVINYMLGD
+766 GGGSLWINYMLGD
-779 FDYSTEK
+779 FDYSTDK
-786 LQTITLNTI
+786 LQTITLNAI

-800 FHLYNCRTELLP
+800 FHLYNCRTELAP
-812 AFNRHFFV
+812 AFNRHFFD
-820 NKITF
+820 NKIAF
-825 VVSGLLIAL
+825 LVSALLIAL
-834 QLLITYVP
+834 QLFITYVP
-842 FMHTLFGTASLSLM
+842 FMHTLFGTASLTWE
-856 DWTYPVVFGFIVFII
+856 DWIYPVAFGAVVFII
-871 VEIEKAISRRI
+871 VEIEKAISRRVI
-882 LKDRSIH
+882 GNRNIH

>member
-1 MMNIEERNWHALD
+1 MQKEDRPWHAL
-14 VSQVKQDVE
+14 E
-23 VDDEGGLSA
+23 VDEVRTHVETDLESGLATESVTSRQDEF
-32 SSVATRQEQYGKNVL
+32 GKNVL

-64 DVLVYVLLG
+64 DVLVYVLLA

-85 DTAVILLVVTVI
+85 DTIVIVLVVTII

-110 ALEGIKKMLE
+110 ALEGIKKLLE
-120 TKATVIRDG
+120 TKATVVRNG
-129 KQTQIDSSELVIGDL
+129 KQSEIDSSDLVVGDV

-155 DARVILAEK
+155 DARVVQAEK

-175 ATTVEKKSDVVAE
+175 ATTVEKKSDVVKE
-188 DAVLADRK
+188 ESVLADRK

-211 AIVIAIGEGTELGQI
+211 AIVTAIGEGTELGQI
-226 NASIADVKSVKT
+226 NASISEVQTVKT

-263 AFGYFYR
+263 AFGYFLR
-270 DYEPIEL
+270 DYEPVEL

-306 NMADKKAIVRSL
+306 NMAEQKAIVRSL

-348 VTLHHDVEVSGSGYA
+348 VTANHDIEVSGSGYA
-363 PTGDI
+363 PNGDL

-380 EMMVDL
+380 ESMIDL
-386 LTVGKTCNDAQLHEE
+386 LTVGKTCNDAQLNEE
-401 NGEWVIN
+401 DGDWVIN

-422 AETPIERLKLI
+422 AERPIERLKVI
-433 SKIPFDSDYK
+433 SKIPFDSEYK

-465 LFEMAA
+465 LFDMALS
-471 AEEFDEAYWDEKR
+471 EDFKQDYWDEKR
-484 KEIADRGQR
+484 KEISDRGQR
-493 VLGAGFKR
+493 VLGAGLKR
-501 VDASKESID
+501 VDSSKASID
-510 HEDVENSLTFLGLFG
+510 HEDVEDGLTFLGLFG
-525 IVDPPRQEAIEAV
+525 IVDPPRQEAIDAV
-538 ASCREAGI
+538 AACRDAGI

-563 RELGMEVEGALEGRE
+563 KELGMEVEGALEGRE
-578 LTEMSDEEIKEA
+578 LTDMTDEEIKEA
-590 SIHNDVF
+590 SVHNDVF

-607 LVTGLQENG
+607 LVKGLQENG

-649 KEAAQMVLVDD
+649 KEASQMVLVDD

-732 PLEEGTMKRPPRPS
+732 PLEESTMKRPPRPAN
-746 DVPLLSRY
+746 VPLLSRY
-754 YVFRVTFVSILI
+754 YIFRVTFVSIII
-766 GGGSLVINYMLGD
+766 GGGSLWINYMLGD

-786 LQTITLNTI
+786 LQTITLNAI

-800 FHLYNCRTELLP
+800 FHLYNCRTELAP
-812 AFNRHFFV
+812 AFNRHFFD
-820 NKITF
+820 NKIAF
-825 VVSGLLIAL
+825 LVSALLIAL
-834 QLLITYVP
+834 QLFITYVP
-842 FMHTLFGTASLSLM
+842 FMHTLFGTAPLTWE
-856 DWTYPVVFGFIVFII
+856 DWIYPVAFGAVVFII
-871 VEIEKAISRRI
+871 VEIEKAISRRVI
-882 LKDRSIH
+882 GNRNIH

>member
-1 MMNIEERNWHALD
+1 MQNEDRPWHAL
-14 VSQVKQDVE
+14 E
-23 VDDEGGLSA
+23 VDEVRTHVETDLESGLTTESVTSRQDEF
-32 SSVATRQEQYGKNVL
+32 GKNVL

-64 DVLVYVLLG
+64 DVLVYVLLA

-85 DTAVILLVVTVI
+85 DTIVIVLVVTII

-110 ALEGIKKMLE
+110 ALEGIKKLLE
-120 TKATVIRDG
+120 TKATVVRNG
-129 KQTQIDSSELVIGDL
+129 KQSEIDSSDLVVGDV

-155 DARVILAEK
+155 DARVVQAEK

-175 ATTVEKKSDVVAE
+175 ATTVEKKSDVVKE
-188 DAVLADRK
+188 EAVLADRK

-211 AIVIAIGEGTELGQI
+211 AIVTAIGEGTELGQI
-226 NASIADVKSVKT
+226 NASISEVQTVKT

-263 AFGYFYR
+263 AFGYFLR
-270 DYEPIEL
+270 DYEPVEL

-306 NMADKKAIVRSL
+306 NMAEQKAIVRSL

-348 VTLHHDVEVSGSGYA
+348 VTAKHDIEVSGSGYA
-363 PTGDI
+363 PNGDL

-380 EMMVDL
+380 ESMIDL
-386 LTVGKTCNDAQLHEE
+386 LTVGKTCNDAQLNEE
-401 NGEWVIN
+401 DGDWVIN

-422 AETPIERLKLI
+422 AERPIERLKVI
-433 SKIPFDSDYK
+433 SKIPFDSEYK

-465 LFEMAA
+465 LFDMASS
-471 AEEFDEAYWDEKR
+471 EDFKQDYWDEKR

-493 VLGAGFKR
+493 VLGAGLKR
-501 VDASKESID
+501 VDSSKASID
-510 HEDVENSLTFLGLFG
+510 HEDVEDGLTFLGLFG
-525 IVDPPRQEAIEAV
+525 IVDPPRQEAIDAV
-538 ASCREAGI
+538 AACRDAGI

-563 RELGMEVEGALEGRE
+563 KELGMEVEGALEGRE
-578 LTEMSDEEIKEA
+578 LTDMTDEEIKEA
-590 SIHNDVF
+590 SVHNDVF

-607 LVTGLQENG
+607 LVKGLQENG

-649 KEAAQMVLVDD
+649 KEASQMVLVDD

-732 PLEEGTMKRPPRPS
+732 PLEESTMKRPPRPAN
-746 DVPLLSRY
+746 VPLLSRY
-754 YVFRVTFVSILI
+754 YIFRVTFVSIII
-766 GGGSLVINYMLGD
+766 GGGSLWINYMLGD

-786 LQTITLNTI
+786 LQTITLNAI

-800 FHLYNCRTELLP
+800 FHLYNCRTELAP
-812 AFNRHFFV
+812 AFNRHFFD
-820 NKITF
+820 NKIAF
-825 VVSGLLIAL
+825 LVSALLIAL
-834 QLLITYVP
+834 QLFITYVP
-842 FMHTLFGTASLSLM
+842 FMHTLFGTAPLTWE
-856 DWTYPVVFGFIVFII
+856 DWIYPVAFGAVVFII
-871 VEIEKAISRRI
+871 VEIEKAISRRVI
-882 LKDRSIH
+882 DNRNIH

>member
-1 MMNIEERNWHALD
+1 MQNEDRPWHAL
-14 VSQVKQDVE
+14 E
-23 VDDEGGLSA
+23 VDEVRTHVETDPESGLTTE
-32 SSVATRQEQYGKNVL
+32 SVTSRQDKFGKNVL

-64 DVLVYVLLG
+64 DVLVYVLLA

-85 DTAVILLVVTVI
+85 DTIVIVLVVTII

-110 ALEGIKKMLE
+110 ALEGIKKLLE
-120 TKATVIRDG
+120 TKATIVRNG
-129 KQTQIDSSELVIGDL
+129 KQSEIDSSDLVVGDV

-155 DARVILAEK
+155 DARVVQAEK

-175 ATTVEKKSDVVAE
+175 ATTVEKKSDVVKE

-211 AIVIAIGEGTELGQI
+211 AIVTAIGEGTELGQI
-226 NASIADVKSVKT
+226 NASISEVQTVKT

-263 AFGYFYR
+263 AFGYFLR
-270 DYEPIEL
+270 DYEPVEL

-306 NMADKKAIVRSL
+306 NMAEQKAIVRSL

-348 VTLHHDVEVSGSGYA
+348 VTANHDIEVSGSGYA
-363 PTGDI
+363 PNGDL

-380 EMMVDL
+380 ESMIDL
-386 LTVGKTCNDAQLHEE
+386 LTVGKTCNDAQLNEE
-401 NGEWVIN
+401 DGDWVIN

-422 AETPIERLKLI
+422 AERPIERLKVI
-433 SKIPFDSDYK
+433 SKIPFDSEYK

-465 LFEMAA
+465 LFDMASS
-471 AEEFDEAYWDEKR
+471 EDFKQDYWDEKR

-493 VLGAGFKR
+493 VLGAGLKR
-501 VDASKESID
+501 VDSSKASID
-510 HEDVENSLTFLGLFG
+510 HEDVEDGLTFLGLFG
-525 IVDPPRQEAIEAV
+525 IVDPPRQEAIDAV
-538 ASCREAGI
+538 AACRDAGI

-563 RELGMEVEGALEGRE
+563 KELGMEVEGALEGRE
-578 LTEMSDEEIKEA
+578 LTDMTDEEIKEA
-590 SIHNDVF
+590 SVHNDVF

-607 LVTGLQENG
+607 LVKGLQENG

-649 KEAAQMVLVDD
+649 KEASQMVLVDD

-732 PLEEGTMKRPPRPS
+732 PLEESTMKRPPRPAN
-746 DVPLLSRY
+746 VPLLSRY
-754 YVFRVTFVSILI
+754 YIFRVTFVSIII
-766 GGGSLVINYMLGD
+766 GGGSLWINYMLGD

-786 LQTITLNTI
+786 LQTITLNAI

-800 FHLYNCRTELLP
+800 FHLYNCRTELAP
-812 AFNRHFFV
+812 AFNRHFFD
-820 NKITF
+820 NKIAF
-825 VVSGLLIAL
+825 LVSALLIAL
-834 QLLITYVP
+834 QLFITYVP
-842 FMHTLFGTASLSLM
+842 FMHTLFGTAPLTWE
-856 DWTYPVVFGFIVFII
+856 DWIYPVAFGAVVFII
-871 VEIEKAISRRI
+871 VEIEKAISRRVI
-882 LKDRSIH
+882 DNRNIH

>member
-1 MMNIEERNWHALD
+1 MQKEDRPWHAL
-14 VSQVKQDVE
+14 E
-23 VDDEGGLSA
+23 VDEVRTHVETDLESGLTTESVTSRQDEF
-32 SSVATRQEQYGKNVL
+32 GKNVL

-64 DVLVYVLLG
+64 DVLVYVLLA

-85 DTAVILLVVTVI
+85 DTIVIVLVVTII

-110 ALEGIKKMLE
+110 ALEGIKKLLE
-120 TKATVIRDG
+120 TKATVVRNG
-129 KQTQIDSSELVIGDL
+129 KQSEIDSSDLVVGDV

-155 DARVILAEK
+155 DARVVQAEK

-175 ATTVEKKSDVVAE
+175 ATTVEKKSDVVKE
-188 DAVLADRK
+188 ESVLADRK

-211 AIVIAIGEGTELGQI
+211 AIVTAIGEGTELGQI
-226 NASIADVKSVKT
+226 NASISEVQTVKT

-263 AFGYFYR
+263 AFGYFLR
-270 DYEPIEL
+270 DYEPVEL

-306 NMADKKAIVRSL
+306 NMAEQKAIVRSL

-348 VTLHHDVEVSGSGYA
+348 VTANHDIEVSGSGYA
-363 PTGDI
+363 PNGDL

-380 EMMVDL
+380 ESMIDL
-386 LTVGKTCNDAQLHEE
+386 LTVGKTCNDAQLNEE
-401 NGEWVIN
+401 DGDWVIN

-422 AETPIERLKLI
+422 AERPIERLKVI
-433 SKIPFDSDYK
+433 SKIPFDSEYK

-465 LFEMAA
+465 LFDMALS
-471 AEEFDEAYWDEKR
+471 EDFKQDYWDEKR

-493 VLGAGFKR
+493 VLGAGLKR
-501 VDASKESID
+501 VDSSKASID
-510 HEDVENSLTFLGLFG
+510 HEDVEDGLTFLGLFG
-525 IVDPPRQEAIEAV
+525 IVDPPRQEAIDAV
-538 ASCREAGI
+538 AACRDAGI

-563 RELGMEVEGALEGRE
+563 KELGMEVEGALEGRE
-578 LTEMSDEEIKEA
+578 LTDMTDEEIKEA
-590 SIHNDVF
+590 SVHNDVF

-607 LVTGLQENG
+607 LVKGLQENG

-649 KEAAQMVLVDD
+649 KEASQMVLVDD

-732 PLEEGTMKRPPRPS
+732 PLEESTMKRPPRPAN
-746 DVPLLSRY
+746 VPLLSRY
-754 YVFRVTFVSILI
+754 YIFRVTFVSIII
-766 GGGSLVINYMLGD
+766 GGGSLWINYMLGD

-786 LQTITLNTI
+786 LQTITLNAI

-800 FHLYNCRTELLP
+800 FHLYNCRTELAP
-812 AFNRHFFV
+812 AFNRHFFD
-820 NKITF
+820 NKIAF
-825 VVSGLLIAL
+825 LVSALLIAL
-834 QLLITYVP
+834 QLFITYVP
-842 FMHTLFGTASLSLM
+842 FMHTLFGTAPLTWE
-856 DWTYPVVFGFIVFII
+856 DWIYPVAFGAVVFII
-871 VEIEKAISRRI
+871 VEIEKAISRRVI
-882 LKDRSIH
+882 GNRNIH

>member
-1 MMNIEERNWHALD
+1 MQNADRQWHAL
-14 VSQVKQDVE
+14 E
-23 VDDEGGLSA
+23 VDEVKARVETDIETGLSKE
-32 SSVATRQEQYGKNVL
+32 SVTSRQEEFGKNVL

-64 DVLVYVLLG
+64 DILVYVLIG

-85 DTAVILLVVTVI
+85 DTIVIVLVVTVI

-110 ALEGIKKMLE
+110 ALEGIKKLLE

-129 KQTQIDSSELVIGDL
+129 KQSEIDSSDLVVGDV

-155 DARVILAEK
+155 DARVVRAEK

-175 ATTVEKKSDVVAE
+175 ATTVEKKPDIVNE
-188 DAVLADRK
+188 EAVLADRK

-211 AIVIAIGEGTELGQI
+211 AIVTAIGEGTELGQI
-226 NASIADVKSVKT
+226 NASISEVQTVKT

-263 AFGYFYR
+263 AFGYFMR
-270 DYEPIEL
+270 DYEPVEL

-306 NMADKKAIVRSL
+306 NMAEQKAIVRSL

-348 VTLHHDVEVSGSGYA
+348 VTAKHDIEVSGSGYA
-363 PTGDI
+363 PNGDL

-380 EMMVDL
+380 ESMIDL
-386 LTVGKTCNDAQLHEE
+386 LTVGKTCNDAQLNEE
-401 NGEWVIN
+401 DGSWVIN

-422 AETPIERLKLI
+422 AERPIERLKII
-433 SKIPFDSDYK
+433 SKIPFDSEYK

-465 LFEMAA
+465 LFEMASSEDFT
-471 AEEFDEAYWDEKR
+471 EEYWDEKR

-493 VLGAGFKR
+493 VLGAGFKK
-501 VDASKESID
+501 VDSTKQSID

-525 IVDPPRQEAIEAV
+525 IVDPPRQEAIDAV
-538 ASCREAGI
+538 AACRDAGI

-563 RELGMEVEGALEGRE
+563 KELGMEVEGALEGRE
-578 LTEMSDEEIKEA
+578 LTDMSDEEIKEA
-590 SIHNDVF
+590 SVHNDVF

-607 LVTGLQENG
+607 LVKGLQENG

-649 KEAAQMVLVDD
+649 KEASQMVLVDD

-732 PLEEGTMKRPPRPS
+732 PLEESTMKRPPRPAN
-746 DVPLLSRY
+746 VPLLSRY
-754 YVFRVTFVSILI
+754 YIFRVTFVSILI
-766 GGGSLVINYMLGD
+766 GGG
-779 FDYSTEK
+779 
-786 LQTITLNTI
+786 
-795 VMAQL
+795 
-800 FHLYNCRTELLP
+800 
-812 AFNRHFFV
+812 
-820 NKITF
+820 
-825 VVSGLLIAL
+825 
-834 QLLITYVP
+834 
-842 FMHTLFGTASLSLM
+842 
-856 DWTYPVVFGFIVFII
+856 
-871 VEIEKAISRRI
+871 
-882 LKDRSIH
+882 